1 MSDEVP
7 SGRLSQIFDPLTNL
21 QQQPS
26 TTHYQ
31 QQLLLNRRRSNS
43 SSPSPST
50 SGRATPA
57 SGGAASNASGASST
71 SSHFQLPQSATHYH
85 QQQQQNYQYLTQT
98 HNYFHVRTQQDVEGV
113 SGGGFAIG
121 GSGHN
126 YLHTFPSTHTPSHL
140 QQQHYLQ
147 QHYHHY
153 QQQQQQQQSPQFIHH
168 GQQQQHS
175 LPPLYP
181 TSQSLTASPLLTK
194 RAISFSGQIPLHR
207 QQMDNL
213 NTVTHRQ
220 QQQLLQTA
228 QSTPNSPRLMP
239 RRQTKPPPIPAKPSS
254 IPSTSSTTS
263 SGSNNTNQ
271 KDGTAVI
278 NPASSLDGADAPWPH
293 FSSLT
298 DYLDVHQINNYGQP
312 VPEINWQERCLELQL
327 ELHRSKN
334 QAGRIRDMLREKLLE
349 LEQRVIEAEERAEEA
364 EDKVRAMEQRL
375 SEWPKPPPTT
385 ANTNNTNSSNHQGQQ
400 QQSQSTPQQ
409 SQPQPSPANLANL
422 TASQQQQQQLS
433 SSLPDAEKTIT
444 SLEIQVEEQRQ
455 LRLQDAKQIEAKA
468 AKIKEWVNNKL
479 RDLEEQNQLLREQ
492 NQKCNQQLELLK
504 NYIANQSNRHSVIGP
519 VRNSLSLD
527 VQDFAASKE
536 NRRRSESLDTQEII
550 NRPLTASYPHHQ
562 HRRNLSMEPTEL
574 ERNLVAAVDGL
585 QLAPLASISK
595 QAAAVK
601 NGGRPDSSDT
611 DTAHDYAEIYTPS
624 CEKMPAWMKNNPA
637 LMASGGNS
645 STTTTTSEMGGVPRP
660 PTPPLHRFPSW
671 EAKIYQVA
679 NDGLA
684 GVSSENGGTLE
695 GHGQQTQPPPPDIQE
710 STNSAA
716 NSHSNTLNNATH
728 SHQGRHTPASMPDA
742 IAPGTPQLPSRQ
754 QQTASGGFCD
764 ISVPVYAT
772 VKGRASQIRSM
783 PFTGDSSDDSSDGED
798 HAVMLTHNSHNS
810 SSTDNTETSTSG
822 SASSPSKSCKT
833 SSSLSPAKRS
843 GSESPKNT
851 KPRVIHHN
859 NPSQPPSSLIHLH
872 KEHHATMPL
881 PYTHYQT
888 HLHTNSNP
896 NLHKSPS
903 QSINPP
909 AQYHRLSTASAN
921 NNHHQLRVPPP
932 QPQHHHPMRGTVIS
946 DISFE
951 SGLSDDYALP
961 PDAVSESTCPMD
973 ASMPSLLMRQS
984 YVDSP
989 SKKLE
994 SLEKAGHLAKLGGKL
1009 KTWRKRW
1016 FVLKNGS
1023 LTYWKSQHDV
1033 NRKPQ
1038 GQILLD
1044 EACRINKAEG
1054 ASTFEI
1060 DTGKKVY
1067 YLTADSNATMD
1078 DWIRVL
1084 QNVQRRNATKLLLSR
1099 DDQKP
1104 TLQGWVTKVKN
1115 GHAKK
1120 CWCVLLGKMF
1130 LYFKAP
1136 NETQNPLGQINMR
1149 DARVEEVEHVSDSD
1163 SEERE
1168 DPQSQAHLTVAI
1180 YPAHQGPT
1188 YLILPGKAERDNWLY
1203 HLTVVSGG
1211 GPSAGSQYEQ
1221 LVQKLMETDGDPNCV
1236 IWRHPIL
1243 LHTKDT
1249 ISAPLTTLH
1258 TEPMHP
1264 EAIKLF
1270 KSIQLFMSVAV
1281 NQPGI
1286 DYHVVLAQNAL
1297 QHCLDMPELQSEM
1310 ICILIKQ
1317 TSRHTGQKLSVGVQV
1332 NKKLGKQT
1340 RAPVPPPIIDCKSN
1354 PPAYSFVQGWQLL
1367 SLAVSL
1373 FVPKSSRLLW
1383 YLKLHLARNADSK
1396 TETGKYAAYCERA
1409 LERTL
1414 KNGGRETKPS
1424 RMEVLSI
1431 LLKNPYHHSLPHA
1444 IPVHMMNSTYQV
1456 VSFDGST
1463 TIEEFQSTLAQEIG
1477 TRDSSNGFC
1486 LFSDDPI
1493 EKDLEHYLDPMAKLC
1508 DVISKWETALREKGS
1523 GKFENT
1529 RVIQLTYKNRLYWK
1543 HTVKFETDKE
1553 RLLLCYQ
1560 TNNQIVQG
1568 RFPLSR
1574 DLALELASLMAQI
1587 DMGDYSHE
1595 KSKSATP
1602 NVGIK
1607 ALDKFYPYRYRDAL
1621 NPEQLKEIQELLITK
1636 WILLKGRSTLDC
1648 VRIYLTCC
1656 RKWPYFGASLF
1667 QAKPRHSDQA
1677 MAWLAVSEDALN
1689 VLELSSMAPIARY
1702 PYTSVMTFGGCQ
1714 DDFMLVVSNE
1724 DTLASCVSQE
1734 QKLLF
1739 AMSKPKILEITLLI
1753 ADYMNALGHTV
1764 PGTPH
1769 MNSLTRN
1776 GSHRSLRRPAAGTG
1790 TTTVGGTLCG
1800 NTMAGMSTNATT
1812 TAHNTLNSHATH
1824 TLNSNHSHTLSS
1836 SHYSTGDHE
1845 RMVSGT
1851 RSQPQSHQ
1859 GTMNSMHSHHLPHAH
1874 QPDILKSTPDH
1885 QRIK

>member
-7 SGRLSQIFDPLTNL
+7 SGRLSQIFDSLTNL
-21 QQQPS
+21 QQQ
-26 TTHYQ
+26 Q
-31 QQLLLNRRRSNS
+31 VLQARRRSASS
-43 SSPSPST
+43 SSPSPAN
-50 SGRATPA
+50 SGRATPSTA
-57 SGGAASNASGASST
+57 SAGQQPFAFHHQHFSNHAHAYYMRAQDENAYMHTFPAAAATQAHHHHHLHHMQTAHYYAQQQNA
-71 SSHFQLPQSATHYH
+71 
-85 QQQQQNYQYLTQT
+85 QQQQLYC
-98 HNYFHVRTQQDVEGV
+98 G
-113 SGGGFAIG
+113 A
-121 GSGHN
+121 
-126 YLHTFPSTHTPSHL
+126 
-140 QQQHYLQ
+140 
-147 QHYHHY
+147 
-153 QQQQQQQQSPQFIHH
+153 QQQQM
-168 GQQQQHS
+168 S
-175 LPPLYP
+175 LPPMYA
-181 TSQSLTASPLLTK
+181 SQSLNSSPLLTK
-194 RAISFSGQIPLHR
+194 RATSFSGNMPLTRPHCENIAAIR
-207 QQMDNL
+207 ISAA
-213 NTVTHRQ
+213 
-220 QQQLLQTA
+220 TA
-228 QSTPNSPRLMP
+228 GASGNAVSQSTPNSPRLMP
-239 RRQTKPPPIPAKPSS
+239 RRVQRPPPIPAKPSAAS
-254 IPSTSSTTS
+254 LQSAGGGGGGAMAKKPVSAT
-263 SGSNNTNQ
+263 GSDASEKSDT
-271 KDGTAVI
+271 GTAQSTAGAAI
-278 NPASSLDGADAPWPH
+278 NPGLAALDTDAPWPH
-293 FSSLT
+293 FST
-298 DYLDVHQINNYGQP
+298 ITEHLDVHQVNNYAQP

-334 QAGRIRDMLREKLLE
+334 QAGRIRDMLREKLSE
-349 LEQRVIEAEERAEEA
+349 LEQRVVEAEERAEEA

-375 SEWPKPPPTT
+375 SEWPKPPQS
-385 ANTNNTNSSNHQGQQ
+385 ATNSPIHQ
-400 QQSQSTPQQ
+400 
-409 SQPQPSPANLANL
+409 
-422 TASQQQQQQLS
+422 SQQQQQQQSTLTAQQS
-433 SSLPDAEKTIT
+433 ASLPTQEAEKTIT

-455 LRLQDAKQIEAKA
+455 LRLHDARQVEAKA
-468 AKIKEWVNNKL
+468 AKIKEWVTNKL
-479 RDLEEQNQLLREQ
+479 RELEEQNQLLREQ
-492 NQKCNQQLELLK
+492 NVKCNQQLELLK
-504 NYIANQSNRHSVIGP
+504 NHIANQSNRHSIVGPHP

-527 VQDFAASKE
+527 VQEFADSAE
-536 NRRRSESLDTQEII
+536 GRRRSESLDPQEII

-562 HRRNLSMEPTEL
+562 HRRNLSMEPQEL

-585 QLAPLASISK
+585 TLTPLASISK
-595 QAAAVK
+595 ASTT
-601 NGGRPDSSDT
+601 RPDSSDT

-624 CEKMPAWMKNNPA
+624 CEKLPAWMKNNPA

-645 STTTTTSEMGGVPRP
+645 STTTTTSDLGVPRP

-679 NDGLA
+679 NDGLI
-684 GVSSENGGTLE
+684 GVSEENLVQHQQDVHPT
-695 GHGQQTQPPPPDIQE
+695 QTQSQPPPDIQE
-710 STNSAA
+710 STSGAASAGSNSAC
-716 NSHSNTLNNATH
+716 NTLANGGVHGRATPSNNGTLGSTRGESGA
-728 SHQGRHTPASMPDA
+728 GGNGV
-742 IAPGTPQLPSRQ
+742 PGTPQLPTRQ

-822 SASSPSKSCKT
+822 SASSPSKSLKT

-851 KPRVIHHN
+851 KARAHQMHISSTHYNNTNIKHN
-859 NPSQPPSSLIHLH
+859 NHYNTMHTYNNTQHLGPYTNTNTLPLPLQNH
-872 KEHHATMPL
+872 NNNANNHAT
-881 PYTHYQT
+881 T
-888 HLHTNSNP
+888 
-896 NLHKSPS
+896 
-903 QSINPP
+903 
-909 AQYHRLSTASAN
+909 
-921 NNHHQLRVPPP
+921 NNHLRLP
-932 QPQHHHPMRGTVIS
+932 HMRGTVIS

-961 PDAVSESTCPMD
+961 PDAVSESTCMD

-994 SLEKAGHLAKLGGKL
+994 SLEKMGHLAKLGGKL

-1016 FVLKNGS
+1016 FVLKNGT

-1038 GQILLD
+1038 GQIMLD
-1044 EACRINKAEG
+1044 EACRINRAEG

-1104 TLQGWVTKVKN
+1104 TIQGWVTKVKN

-1136 NETQNPLGQINMR
+1136 GETNPLGQINMR

-1168 DPQSQAHLTVAI
+1168 EPTQSQARLTVAI

-1188 YLILPGKAERDNWLY
+1188 YLILPGKQERDNWLY

-1211 GPSAGSQYEQ
+1211 GPNAGTQYEQ

-1236 IWRHPIL
+1236 LWRHPIL
-1243 LHTKDT
+1243 LHTKDAIT
-1249 ISAPLTTLH
+1249 SPLTSLH
-1258 TEPMHP
+1258 SEAMQP

-1297 QHCLDMPELQSEM
+1297 QHCLDMPELQTEM
-1310 ICILIKQ
+1310 IGILVKQ
-1317 TSRHTGQKLSVGVQV
+1317 TSRHTGQKLSVGVQQLLLCATQSLFTCDTQQGGAAQA
-1332 NKKLGKQT
+1332 NGSSPTSIQ
-1340 RAPVPPPIIDCKSN
+1340 APAPPPIIDCKSN

-1383 YLKLHLARNADSK
+1383 YLKLHLSRNADTK

-1463 TIEEFQSTLAQEIG
+1463 TIEEFQTTLAQEIG
-1477 TRDSSNGFC
+1477 TRDATNGFC

-1493 EKDLEHYLDPMAKLC
+1493 EKDLEHYLDPLAKLC

-1529 RVIQLTYKNRLYWK
+1529 RVIQLTYKNRLYWR

-1553 RLLLCYQ
+1553 RLLFCYQ
-1560 TNNQIVQG
+1560 TNAQIVQG

-1574 DLALELASLMAQI
+1574 DLALELASLMSQI

-1595 KSKSATP
+1595 KSRGTGS

-1621 NPEQLKEIQELLITK
+1621 SAEQLKEVQELLISK
-1636 WILLKGRSTLDC
+1636 WMLLKGRSTLDC

-1689 VLELSSMAPIARY
+1689 VLELSSMTPMARY

-1724 DTLASCVSQE
+1724 DTLATCGTQE

-1764 PGTPH
+1764 PGTPQ
-1769 MNSLTRN
+1769 MNTLTRN
-1776 GSHRSLRRPAAGTG
+1776 GSHRSLRSRPAGGGTG
-1790 TTTVGGTLCG
+1790 TGTGTGTGLAGCGTTT
-1800 NTMAGMSTNATT
+1800 AGMSTNATT

-1824 TLNSNHSHTLSS
+1824 TLNSTHSHTLSS
-1836 SHYSTGDHE
+1836 SHYSGGGGGIG
-1845 RMVSGT
+1845 GT
-1851 RSQPQSHQ
+1851 HVGSHQ
-1859 GTMNSMHSHHLPHAH
+1859 GTMSSSHGHTHHH

>member
-7 SGRLSQIFDPLTNL
+7 LGRLSQIFDTLTNL
-21 QQQPS
+21 QQQQHLRSQEPL
-26 TTHYQ
+26 HPHPHPHPQ
-31 QQLLLNRRRSNS
+31 QAPTEQRRRSAS
-43 SSPSPST
+43 SSPSPSPSASAST
-50 SGRATPA
+50 SGRATPSLGVA
-57 SGGAASNASGASST
+57 SPLNTLQYYSHAHNYFLRPQDGASS
-71 SSHFQLPQSATHYH
+71 
-85 QQQQQNYQYLTQT
+85 
-98 HNYFHVRTQQDVEGV
+98 G
-113 SGGGFAIG
+113 
-121 GSGHN
+121 
-126 YLHTFPSTHTPSHL
+126 YLHTFPSHLYHYHQQQHHQLHHL
-140 QQQHYLQ
+140 QQHSQ
-147 QHYHHY
+147 
-153 QQQQQQQQSPQFIHH
+153 PP
-168 GQQQQHS
+168 S
-175 LPPLYP
+175 LPTQLAGGRGCLSG
-181 TSQSLTASPLLTK
+181 SQSLQGSPLLAK
-194 RAISFSGQIPLHR
+194 RATSFSGPLPLAQGR
-207 QQMDNL
+207 FA
-213 NTVTHRQ
+213 TGGAGSGAGA
-220 QQQLLQTA
+220 TA
-228 QSTPNSPRLMP
+228 STPNSPRLLP
-239 RRQTKPPPIPAKPSS
+239 RRVPRPPPIPAKPSQVKAEQQQQ
-254 IPSTSSTTS
+254 PRDPPPRDTSTMVQ
-263 SGSNNTNQ
+263 SN
-271 KDGTAVI
+271 V
-278 NPASSLDGADAPWPH
+278 NPVLAALDAPDAPWPH
-293 FSSLT
+293 FSTLT
-298 DYLDVHQINNYGQP
+298 EHLDVHQVNNYGQAL
-312 VPEINWQERCLELQL
+312 PEINWQERCLELQL

-334 QAGRIRDMLREKLLE
+334 QAGRIRDMLREKLTE

-375 SEWPKPPPTT
+375 SEWPKPPPQQPQHPHSHPHPHQPVPSHPQEQQ
-385 ANTNNTNSSNHQGQQ
+385 ARNNSSPSHQAGGATAAG
-400 QQSQSTPQQ
+400 SGTPPIQE
-409 SQPQPSPANLANL
+409 
-422 TASQQQQQQLS
+422 
-433 SSLPDAEKTIT
+433 AEKTIT

-455 LRLQDAKQIEAKA
+455 LRLHDARQIEAKA

-492 NQKCNQQLELLK
+492 NVKCNQQLELLK
-504 NYIANQSNRHSVIGP
+504 NHIANQSQRHSIVGP

-527 VQDFAASKE
+527 VQDFAGSGSNSE
-536 NRRRSESLDTQEII
+536 HRRRSESLDPQESIG
-550 NRPLTASYPHHQ
+550 RPLTSSYPHHQ
-562 HRRNLSMEPTEL
+562 HRRNLSMEPQEL

-585 QLAPLASISK
+585 TLAPLSSISSK
-595 QAAAVK
+595 APGGGGGSTGSGAVP
-601 NGGRPDSSDT
+601 RPDSSDT

-624 CEKMPAWMKNNPA
+624 CEKLPAWMKNNPA

-645 STTTTTSEMGGVPRP
+645 STTTTTTSELGVPRP

-684 GVSSENGGTLE
+684 GAGTGTSAGESAASQEPGIQEGTGTGTGTNLSNGRRHGHSHGSATCD
-695 GHGQQTQPPPPDIQE
+695 GHGALG
-710 STNSAA
+710 ST
-716 NSHSNTLNNATH
+716 
-728 SHQGRHTPASMPDA
+728 
-742 IAPGTPQLPSRQ
+742 PGTPLPPSRQ

-798 HAVMLTHNSHNS
+798 HAVMLTHHSHNS

-822 SASSPSKSCKT
+822 SASSPSKSLKT

-843 GSESPKNT
+843 GSESPKNA
-851 KPRVIHHN
+851 KAR
-859 NPSQPPSSLIHLH
+859 
-872 KEHHATMPL
+872 
-881 PYTHYQT
+881 
-888 HLHTNSNP
+888 
-896 NLHKSPS
+896 
-903 QSINPP
+903 
-909 AQYHRLSTASAN
+909 
-921 NNHHQLRVPPP
+921 
-932 QPQHHHPMRGTVIS
+932 
-946 DISFE
+946 
-951 SGLSDDYALP
+951 GLSDDYALP
-961 PDAVSESTCPMD
+961 PDAVSESTCMD

-989 SKKLE
+989 SKKIE
-994 SLEKAGHLAKLGGKL
+994 SLEKMGHLAKLGGKL

-1023 LTYWKSQHDV
+1023 LNYWKSQHDV
-1033 NRKPQ
+1033 QRKPQ
-1038 GQILLD
+1038 GQIQLD
-1044 EACRINKAEG
+1044 EACRINRAEG

-1067 YLTADSNATMD
+1067 YLTADSHATMD

-1104 TLQGWVTKVKN
+1104 TVQGWVTKVKN
-1115 GHAKK
+1115 GHPKK

-1136 NETQNPLGQINMR
+1136 AETNPLGQINMR

-1168 DPQSQAHLTVAI
+1168 DAAQDQARLTVAI

-1188 YLILPGKAERDNWLY
+1188 YLILSGKPERDNWLY

-1211 GPSAGSQYEQ
+1211 GPSAGTQYEQ

-1236 IWRHPIL
+1236 LWRHPIL

-1249 ISAPLTTLH
+1249 ITAPLSSMH
-1258 TEPMHP
+1258 TETMQP

-1297 QHCLDMPELQSEM
+1297 QHALDMPELQTEM

-1317 TSRHTGQKLSVGVQV
+1317 TSRHMGQKLSVGVQQLLLCATQSLFTCDTQQAGHAQA
-1332 NKKLGKQT
+1332 NGSSPTSIQ
-1340 RAPVPPPIIDCKSN
+1340 APAAPPIIDCKSN

-1367 SLAVSL
+1367 ALAVSL
-1373 FVPKSSRLLW
+1373 FVPRSSRLLW
-1383 YLKLHLARNADSK
+1383 YLKLHLSRNADTK

-1444 IPVHMMNSTYQV
+1444 IPVHMMNTTYQV

-1463 TIEEFQSTLAQEIG
+1463 TIEEFQATLAHELG
-1477 TRDSSNGFC
+1477 TRDATNGFC

-1493 EKDLEHYLDPMAKLC
+1493 EKDLEHYLEPLAKLC

-1523 GKFENT
+1523 GKFENS
-1529 RVIQLTYKNRLYWK
+1529 RVIQLSYKNRLYWK
-1543 HTVKFETDKE
+1543 HTIKCETDKE

-1560 TNNQIVQG
+1560 TNSQIVQG

-1574 DLALELASLMAQI
+1574 ELALELASLMSQI
-1587 DMGDYSHE
+1587 DMGDYSLE
-1595 KSKSATP
+1595 KSRD
-1602 NVGIK
+1602 VGVGLK
-1607 ALDKFYPYRYRDAL
+1607 GLDKFYPYRYRDAL
-1621 NPEQLKEIQELLITK
+1621 GAEQLKDVQELLVSK
-1636 WILLKGRSTLDC
+1636 WMLLKGRSTLDC

-1656 RKWPYFGASLF
+1656 RKWPYFGACLF
-1667 QAKPRHSDQA
+1667 QAKPRQSPDSNTA
-1677 MAWLAVSEDALN
+1677 AGTTPVAWLAVAEDALN
-1689 VLELSSMAPIARY
+1689 VLELSTMAPVARY
-1702 PYTSVMTFGGCQ
+1702 PYSSVMTFGGCQ
-1714 DDFMLVVSNE
+1714 DDFMLVVSH
-1724 DTLASCVSQE
+1724 DDGGGCE

-1764 PGTPH
+1764 PGTPQ

-1776 GSHRSLRRPAAGTG
+1776 GSHRSLRASQRPTLGGGSAVATG
-1790 TTTVGGTLCG
+1790 F
-1800 NTMAGMSTNATT
+1800 STNATT

-1836 SHYSTGDHE
+1836 SHHAG
-1845 RMVSGT
+1845 GG
-1851 RSQPQSHQ
+1851 SQPGTLSSGHHQ
-1859 GTMNSMHSHHLPHAH
+1859 HHHHQQHH

>member
-7 SGRLSQIFDPLTNL
+7 SGRLSQIFDSLTNL
-21 QQQPS
+21 QQQ
-26 TTHYQ
+26 Q
-31 QQLLLNRRRSNS
+31 VLQARRRSASS
-43 SSPSPST
+43 SSPSPAN
-50 SGRATPA
+50 SGRATPSTA
-57 SGGAASNASGASST
+57 SAGQQPFAFHHQHFSNHAHAYYMRAQDENAYMHTFPAAAATQAHHHHHLHHMQTAHYYAQQQNA
-71 SSHFQLPQSATHYH
+71 
-85 QQQQQNYQYLTQT
+85 QQQQLYC
-98 HNYFHVRTQQDVEGV
+98 G
-113 SGGGFAIG
+113 A
-121 GSGHN
+121 
-126 YLHTFPSTHTPSHL
+126 
-140 QQQHYLQ
+140 
-147 QHYHHY
+147 
-153 QQQQQQQQSPQFIHH
+153 QQQQM
-168 GQQQQHS
+168 S
-175 LPPLYP
+175 LPPMYA
-181 TSQSLTASPLLTK
+181 SQSLNSSPLLTK
-194 RAISFSGQIPLHR
+194 RATSFSGNMPLTRPHCENIAAIR
-207 QQMDNL
+207 ISAA
-213 NTVTHRQ
+213 
-220 QQQLLQTA
+220 TA
-228 QSTPNSPRLMP
+228 GASGNAVSQSTPNSPRLMP
-239 RRQTKPPPIPAKPSS
+239 RRVQRPPPIPAKPSAAS
-254 IPSTSSTTS
+254 LQSAGGGGGGAMAKKPVSAT
-263 SGSNNTNQ
+263 GSDASEKSDT
-271 KDGTAVI
+271 GTAQSTAGAAI
-278 NPASSLDGADAPWPH
+278 NPGLAALDTDAPWPH
-293 FSSLT
+293 FST
-298 DYLDVHQINNYGQP
+298 ITEHLDVHQVNNYAQP

-334 QAGRIRDMLREKLLE
+334 QAGRIRDMLREKLSE
-349 LEQRVIEAEERAEEA
+349 LEQRVVEAEERAEEA

-375 SEWPKPPPTT
+375 SEWPKPPQS
-385 ANTNNTNSSNHQGQQ
+385 ATNSPIHQ
-400 QQSQSTPQQ
+400 
-409 SQPQPSPANLANL
+409 
-422 TASQQQQQQLS
+422 SQQQQQQQSTLTAQQS
-433 SSLPDAEKTIT
+433 ASLPTQEAEKTIT

-455 LRLQDAKQIEAKA
+455 LRLHDARQVEAKA
-468 AKIKEWVNNKL
+468 AKIKEWVTNKL
-479 RDLEEQNQLLREQ
+479 RELEEQNQLLREQ
-492 NQKCNQQLELLK
+492 NVKCNQQLELLK
-504 NYIANQSNRHSVIGP
+504 NHIANQSNRHSIVGPHP

-527 VQDFAASKE
+527 VQEFADSAE
-536 NRRRSESLDTQEII
+536 GRRRSESLDPQEII

-562 HRRNLSMEPTEL
+562 HRRNLSMEPQEL

-585 QLAPLASISK
+585 TLTPLASISK
-595 QAAAVK
+595 ASTT
-601 NGGRPDSSDT
+601 RPDSSDT

-624 CEKMPAWMKNNPA
+624 CEKLPAWMKNNPA

-645 STTTTTSEMGGVPRP
+645 STTTTTSDLGVPRP

-679 NDGLA
+679 NDGLI
-684 GVSSENGGTLE
+684 GVSEENLVQHQQDVHPT
-695 GHGQQTQPPPPDIQE
+695 QTQSQPPPDIQE
-710 STNSAA
+710 STSGAASAGSNSAC
-716 NSHSNTLNNATH
+716 NTLANGGVHGRATPSNNGTLGSTRGESGA
-728 SHQGRHTPASMPDA
+728 GGNGV
-742 IAPGTPQLPSRQ
+742 PGTPQLPTRQ

-822 SASSPSKSCKT
+822 SASSPSKSLKT

-851 KPRVIHHN
+851 KAR
-859 NPSQPPSSLIHLH
+859 
-872 KEHHATMPL
+872 
-881 PYTHYQT
+881 
-888 HLHTNSNP
+888 
-896 NLHKSPS
+896 
-903 QSINPP
+903 
-909 AQYHRLSTASAN
+909 
-921 NNHHQLRVPPP
+921 
-932 QPQHHHPMRGTVIS
+932 
-946 DISFE
+946 
-951 SGLSDDYALP
+951 GLSDDYALP
-961 PDAVSESTCPMD
+961 PDAVSESTCMD

-994 SLEKAGHLAKLGGKL
+994 SLEKMGHLAKLGGKL

-1016 FVLKNGS
+1016 FVLKNGT

-1038 GQILLD
+1038 GQIMLD
-1044 EACRINKAEG
+1044 EACRINRAEG

-1104 TLQGWVTKVKN
+1104 TIQGWVTKVKN

-1136 NETQNPLGQINMR
+1136 GETNPLGQINMR

-1168 DPQSQAHLTVAI
+1168 EPTQSQARLTVAI

-1188 YLILPGKAERDNWLY
+1188 YLILPGKQERDNWLY

-1211 GPSAGSQYEQ
+1211 GPNAGTQYEQ

-1236 IWRHPIL
+1236 LWRHPIL
-1243 LHTKDT
+1243 LHTKDAIT
-1249 ISAPLTTLH
+1249 SPLTSLH
-1258 TEPMHP
+1258 SEAMQP

-1297 QHCLDMPELQSEM
+1297 QHCLDMPELQTEM
-1310 ICILIKQ
+1310 IGILVKQ

-1340 RAPVPPPIIDCKSN
+1340 RAPAPPPIIDCKSN

-1383 YLKLHLARNADSK
+1383 YLKLHLSRNADTK

-1463 TIEEFQSTLAQEIG
+1463 TIEEFQTTLAQEIG
-1477 TRDSSNGFC
+1477 TRDATNGFC

-1493 EKDLEHYLDPMAKLC
+1493 EKDLEHYLDPLAKLC

-1529 RVIQLTYKNRLYWK
+1529 RVIQLTYKNRLYWR

-1553 RLLLCYQ
+1553 RLLFCYQ
-1560 TNNQIVQG
+1560 TNAQIVQG

-1574 DLALELASLMAQI
+1574 DLALELASLMSQI

-1595 KSKSATP
+1595 KSRGTGS

-1621 NPEQLKEIQELLITK
+1621 SAEQLKEVQELLISK
-1636 WILLKGRSTLDC
+1636 WMLLKGRSTLDC

-1689 VLELSSMAPIARY
+1689 VLELSSMTPMARY

-1724 DTLASCVSQE
+1724 DTLATCGTQE

-1764 PGTPH
+1764 PGTPQ
-1769 MNSLTRN
+1769 MNTLTRN
-1776 GSHRSLRRPAAGTG
+1776 GSHRSLRSRPAGGGTG
-1790 TTTVGGTLCG
+1790 TGTGTGTGLAGCGTTT
-1800 NTMAGMSTNATT
+1800 AGMSTNATT

-1824 TLNSNHSHTLSS
+1824 TLNSTHSHTLSS
-1836 SHYSTGDHE
+1836 SHYSGGGGGIG
-1845 RMVSGT
+1845 GT
-1851 RSQPQSHQ
+1851 HVGSHQ
-1859 GTMNSMHSHHLPHAH
+1859 GTMSSSHGHTHHH

>member
-1 MSDEVP
+1 MSDEIP
-7 SGRLSQIFDPLTNL
+7 SGRLSQIFESLSCFSEL
-21 QQQPS
+21 QQRQINDPTSSFLTAVPNS
-26 TTHYQ
+26 TTAQSVSHNYYIRQ
-31 QQLLLNRRRSNS
+31 PDGSGYYLS
-43 SSPSPST
+43 SGTQTFPS
-50 SGRATPA
+50 
-57 SGGAASNASGASST
+57 ASSQ
-71 SSHFQLPQSATHYH
+71 SHHLTQH
-85 QQQQQNYQYLTQT
+85 QQYYQQQQN
-98 HNYFHVRTQQDVEGV
+98 RSRCD
-113 SGGGFAIG
+113 
-121 GSGHN
+121 
-126 YLHTFPSTHTPSHL
+126 
-140 QQQHYLQ
+140 
-147 QHYHHY
+147 
-153 QQQQQQQQSPQFIHH
+153 
-168 GQQQQHS
+168 S
-175 LPPLYP
+175 L
-181 TSQSLTASPLLTK
+181 SLTSSPLMTK
-194 RAISFSGQIPLHR
+194 RATSFSGQIPLISTQGTR
-207 QQMDNL
+207 VQSAAIASGSGVVA
-213 NTVTHRQ
+213 TSAAAIQ
-220 QQQLLQTA
+220 QQQTS

-239 RRQTKPPPIPAKPSS
+239 RRSHRAPPIPAKPNAALIAS
-254 IPSTSSTTS
+254 
-263 SGSNNTNQ
+263 
-271 KDGTAVI
+271 
-278 NPASSLDGADAPWPH
+278 PALMAMDVDAPWPQL
-293 FSSLT
+293 STLT
-298 DYLDVHQINNYGQP
+298 DHLNVHQINNYVQG

-334 QAGRIRDMLREKLLE
+334 QAGRIRDMLREKLSE
-349 LEQRVIEAEERAEEA
+349 LEQRVVEAEERAEEA

-375 SEWPKPPPTT
+375 SEWPKTPH
-385 ANTNNTNSSNHQGQQ
+385 ASSPIHQTQTLLQ
-400 QQSQSTPQQ
+400 PLQQSQQT
-409 SQPQPSPANLANL
+409 
-422 TASQQQQQQLS
+422 T
-433 SSLPDAEKTIT
+433 SSLPSTDAEKTIT
-444 SLEIQVEEQRQ
+444 CLEIAVEEQRQ
-455 LRLQDAKQIEAKA
+455 LRLHDARQVEAKA
-468 AKIKEWVNNKL
+468 AKIKEWVTNKL
-479 RDLEEQNQLLREQ
+479 RELEEQNQHLREQ
-492 NQKCNQQLELLK
+492 NVKCNQQLELLR
-504 NYIANQSNRHSVIGP
+504 NHIANQPNRHSSILPTGP

-527 VQDFAASKE
+527 VHDFASDTTE
-536 NRRRSESLDTQEII
+536 SRRRSESLDPQESI
-550 NRPLTASYPHHQ
+550 RPLTSSYPHHK
-562 HRRNLSMEPTEL
+562 HRRNLSMEPQEL

-585 QLAPLASISK
+585 ILTPLS
-595 QAAAVK
+595 
-601 NGGRPDSSDT
+601 GRPNSSDT

-624 CEKMPAWMKNNPA
+624 REKLPAWMKNNPTLVA
-637 LMASGGNS
+637 IGGS
-645 STTTTTSEMGGVPRP
+645 TSTTTTTSELVGMVGTPRP

-684 GVSSENGGTLE
+684 ATEGDHEGKQLNVSNSQNQTGTLGSANGSGSIGGGGT
-695 GHGQQTQPPPPDIQE
+695 
-710 STNSAA
+710 
-716 NSHSNTLNNATH
+716 
-728 SHQGRHTPASMPDA
+728 
-742 IAPGTPQLPSRQ
+742 PSRA

-772 VKGRASQIRSM
+772 VKGRASQIRSI
-783 PFTGDSSDDSSDGED
+783 PFTGDSSDDSSDGEE
-798 HAVMLTHNSHNS
+798 HAVMMTHNSHNS

-822 SASSPSKSCKT
+822 SASSPSKSLKT

-843 GSESPKNT
+843 GSESPKNKT
-851 KPRVIHHN
+851 R
-859 NPSQPPSSLIHLH
+859 
-872 KEHHATMPL
+872 
-881 PYTHYQT
+881 
-888 HLHTNSNP
+888 
-896 NLHKSPS
+896 
-903 QSINPP
+903 
-909 AQYHRLSTASAN
+909 
-921 NNHHQLRVPPP
+921 
-932 QPQHHHPMRGTVIS
+932 VIS

-951 SGLSDDYALP
+951 SGLSDDYAIP
-961 PDAVSESTCPMD
+961 PDAVSESTCMD
-973 ASMPSLLMRQS
+973 ASMPSLLMRAS

-989 SKKLE
+989 NRKLE

-1023 LTYWKSQHDV
+1023 LTYWKSQHDI

-1038 GQILLD
+1038 GQIILD
-1044 EACRINKAEG
+1044 EVCRINRAEG

-1104 TLQGWVTKVKN
+1104 TVQGWVTKVKN

-1136 NETQNPLGQINMR
+1136 GETNPLGQINMR

-1168 DPQSQAHLTVAI
+1168 DAAQSQARLTVSI

-1188 YLILPGKAERDNWLY
+1188 YLILPGKQERDNWLY

-1211 GPSAGSQYEQ
+1211 GPNAGTQYEQ

-1236 IWRHPIL
+1236 LWRHPIL

-1249 ISAPLTTLH
+1249 ITSPLSSLH
-1258 TEPMHP
+1258 SETIQP

-1270 KSIQLFMSVAV
+1270 KSCQLFMSVAV

-1297 QHCLDMPELQSEM
+1297 QHCLDIPELQTEM
-1310 ICILIKQ
+1310 ICILTKQ
-1317 TSRHTGQKLSVGVQV
+1317 TSRHTGQKLSVGVQQLLLCATQSLFTCDTQQGGAAQA
-1332 NKKLGKQT
+1332 NGSSPTSIQ
-1340 RAPVPPPIIDCKSN
+1340 APAPPPIIDCKSN
-1354 PPAYSFVQGWQLL
+1354 PPAYTFVQGWQLL

-1383 YLKLHLARNADSK
+1383 YLKLHLSRNADTK

-1409 LERTL
+1409 LDRTL

-1444 IPVHMMNSTYQV
+1444 IPVHMMNSTYTV
-1456 VSFDGST
+1456 ISFDGST

-1477 TRDSSNGFC
+1477 SRDSTNGFC

-1493 EKDLEHYLDPMAKLC
+1493 EKDLEHYLDPQAKLC

-1523 GKFENT
+1523 GKFENS

-1543 HTVKFETDKE
+1543 HTIKFETDKE
-1553 RLLLCYQ
+1553 KLLLCYQ
-1560 TNNQIVQG
+1560 TNQQIVQG

-1574 DLALELASLMAQI
+1574 DLALELSSLMSQI
-1587 DMGDYSHE
+1587 DMGDYSLE
-1595 KSKSATP
+1595 KSRGSGNMNNA
-1602 NVGIK
+1602 GLK
-1607 ALDKFYPYRYRDAL
+1607 ALDKFYPYRYRDAMS
-1621 NPEQLKEIQELLITK
+1621 PDQLKDIQDLLISK

-1656 RKWPYFGASLF
+1656 RKWPFFGAALF

-1689 VLELSSMAPIARY
+1689 VLELSSMAPLARY

-1714 DDFMLVVSNE
+1714 DDFMLVVGN
-1724 DTLASCVSQE
+1724 DDNLVTPGITNE

-1753 ADYMNALGHTV
+1753 ADYMNALGHTL
-1764 PGTPH
+1764 PGTPQ
-1769 MNSLTRN
+1769 MNTLTRN
-1776 GSHRSLRRPAAGTG
+1776 GSHRSLRSRPLPGACIAAG
-1790 TTTVGGTLCG
+1790 GGT
-1800 NTMAGMSTNATT
+1800 STNATT

-1824 TLNSNHSHTLSS
+1824 TLSSNHSHTLNSHYSGMGGHTGGSHQNTMSS
-1836 SHYSTGDHE
+1836 SHG
-1845 RMVSGT
+1845 G
-1851 RSQPQSHQ
+1851 
-1859 GTMNSMHSHHLPHAH
+1859 

-1885 QRIK
+1885 QRLQK

>member
-7 SGRLSQIFDPLTNL
+7 LGRLSHIFDTLTNL
-21 QQQPS
+21 QQQQHLRS
-26 TTHYQ
+26 QEQLHSQ
-31 QQLLLNRRRSNS
+31 QHPHSQLQPEPQQSSAEIRRRSAS
-43 SSPSPST
+43 SSPSPSASASAST
-50 SGRATPA
+50 SGRATPSLGVA
-57 SGGAASNASGASST
+57 SPLNSLQYY
-71 SSHFQLPQSATHYH
+71 SHA
-85 QQQQQNYQYLTQT
+85 
-98 HNYFHVRTQQDVEGV
+98 HNYFLRPQEV
-113 SGGGFAIG
+113 A
-121 GSGHN
+121 GSG
-126 YLHTFPSTHTPSHL
+126 YLHTFPSHFYHHQVHHL
-140 QQQHYLQ
+140 QQHSQ
-147 QHYHHY
+147 
-153 QQQQQQQQSPQFIHH
+153 PP
-168 GQQQQHS
+168 S
-175 LPPLYP
+175 LPTQLGAARG
-181 TSQSLTASPLLTK
+181 SQSLQGSPLLAK
-194 RAISFSGQIPLHR
+194 RATSFSGQIPLAQGR
-207 QQMDNL
+207 F
-213 NTVTHRQ
+213 
-220 QQQLLQTA
+220 TA
-228 QSTPNSPRLMP
+228 SGTTAASGAIGLPASTPNSPRLLP
-239 RRQTKPPPIPAKPSS
+239 RRAPRPPPIPAKPNQVKADQQSKDAQARN
-254 IPSTSSTTS
+254 STT
-263 SGSNNTNQ
+263 TTVQ
-271 KDGTAVI
+271 ATV
-278 NPASSLDGADAPWPH
+278 NPVLAALDAPDAPWPH
-293 FSSLT
+293 FSTLT
-298 DYLDVHQINNYGQP
+298 EHLDVHQVNNYGQALP
-312 VPEINWQERCLELQL
+312 QINWQERCLELQL

-334 QAGRIRDMLREKLLE
+334 QAGRIRDMLREKLTE

-375 SEWPKPPPTT
+375 SEWPKPPPQQAQHPHSHSHPHQPIPSHPQEQQAKNHCSPSHQASGGAT
-385 ANTNNTNSSNHQGQQ
+385 AGAAGSG
-400 QQSQSTPQQ
+400 
-409 SQPQPSPANLANL
+409 
-422 TASQQQQQQLS
+422 
-433 SSLPDAEKTIT
+433 LPPTQETEKTIT

-455 LRLQDAKQIEAKA
+455 LRLHDARQIEAKA

-492 NQKCNQQLELLK
+492 NVKCNQQLELLK
-504 NYIANQSNRHSVIGP
+504 NHIANQSQRHSIVGP

-527 VQDFAASKE
+527 VQDFTGSGSNPE
-536 NRRRSESLDTQEII
+536 HRRRSESLDPQEII
-550 NRPLTASYPHHQ
+550 GRPLTSSYPHHQ
-562 HRRNLSMEPTEL
+562 HRRNLSMEPQEL

-585 QLAPLASISK
+585 TLAPLSSISNK
-595 QAAAVK
+595 AP
-601 NGGRPDSSDT
+601 GGVPTESGVVTRPDSSDT

-624 CEKMPAWMKNNPA
+624 CEKLPAWMKNNPA

-645 STTTTTSEMGGVPRP
+645 STTTTTTSELGVPRP

-684 GVSSENGGTLE
+684 GAGTGTSTAE
-695 GHGQQTQPPPPDIQE
+695 STASQEPDIQDGMGTNLSNGRRHGHGHGSGTGIGTGDGHGTLG
-710 STNSAA
+710 ST
-716 NSHSNTLNNATH
+716 
-728 SHQGRHTPASMPDA
+728 
-742 IAPGTPQLPSRQ
+742 PGTPLPPSRQ

-798 HAVMLTHNSHNS
+798 HAVMLTHHSHNS

-822 SASSPSKSCKT
+822 SASSPSKSLKT

-843 GSESPKNT
+843 GSESPKNA
-851 KPRVIHHN
+851 KAR
-859 NPSQPPSSLIHLH
+859 
-872 KEHHATMPL
+872 
-881 PYTHYQT
+881 
-888 HLHTNSNP
+888 
-896 NLHKSPS
+896 
-903 QSINPP
+903 
-909 AQYHRLSTASAN
+909 
-921 NNHHQLRVPPP
+921 
-932 QPQHHHPMRGTVIS
+932 
-946 DISFE
+946 
-951 SGLSDDYALP
+951 GLSDDYALP
-961 PDAVSESTCPMD
+961 PDAVSESTCMD

-989 SKKLE
+989 SKKIE
-994 SLEKAGHLAKLGGKL
+994 SLEKMGHLAKLGGKL

-1023 LTYWKSQHDV
+1023 LNYWKSQHDV
-1033 NRKPQ
+1033 QRKPQ
-1038 GQILLD
+1038 GQIQLD
-1044 EACRINKAEG
+1044 EVCRINRAEG

-1067 YLTADSNATMD
+1067 YLTADSHATMD

-1104 TLQGWVTKVKN
+1104 TVQGWVTKVKN
-1115 GHAKK
+1115 GHPKK

-1136 NETQNPLGQINMR
+1136 AETNPLGQINMR

-1168 DPQSQAHLTVAI
+1168 DAAQDQARLTVAI

-1188 YLILPGKAERDNWLY
+1188 YLILSGKPERDNWLY

-1211 GPSAGSQYEQ
+1211 GPSAGTQYEQ

-1236 IWRHPIL
+1236 LWRHPIL

-1249 ISAPLTTLH
+1249 ITAPLSSMH
-1258 TEPMHP
+1258 TETMQP

-1297 QHCLDMPELQSEM
+1297 QHALDMPELQTEM

-1317 TSRHTGQKLSVGVQV
+1317 TSRHLGQKLSVGVQV

-1340 RAPVPPPIIDCKSN
+1340 RQLLLCATQSLFTCDTQQAGHAQANGSSPTSIQAPSATPIIDCKSN
-1354 PPAYSFVQGWQLL
+1354 PPVYSFVQGWQLL
-1367 SLAVSL
+1367 ALAVSL
-1373 FVPKSSRLLW
+1373 FVPRSSRLLW
-1383 YLKLHLARNADSK
+1383 YLKLHLSRNADTK

-1463 TIEEFQSTLAQEIG
+1463 TIEEFQATLAHELG
-1477 TRDSSNGFC
+1477 TRDATNGFC

-1493 EKDLEHYLDPMAKLC
+1493 EKDLEHYLEPLAKLC

-1523 GKFENT
+1523 GKFENS
-1529 RVIQLTYKNRLYWK
+1529 RVIQLSYKNRLYWK
-1543 HTVKFETDKE
+1543 HTIKCETDKE

-1560 TNNQIVQG
+1560 TNSQIVQG

-1574 DLALELASLMAQI
+1574 ELALELASLMSQI
-1587 DMGDYSHE
+1587 DMGDYSLE
-1595 KSKSATP
+1595 KSRD
-1602 NVGIK
+1602 VGVGLK
-1607 ALDKFYPYRYRDAL
+1607 GLDKFYPYRYRDAL
-1621 NPEQLKEIQELLITK
+1621 GAEQLKDVQELLVSK
-1636 WILLKGRSTLDC
+1636 WMLLKGRSTLDC

-1656 RKWPYFGASLF
+1656 RKWPYFGACLF
-1667 QAKPRHSDQA
+1667 QAKPRQSPESNTA
-1677 MAWLAVSEDALN
+1677 SGATPVAWLAVAEDALN
-1689 VLELSSMAPIARY
+1689 VLELSTMAPVARY
-1702 PYTSVMTFGGCQ
+1702 PYSSVMTFGGCQ
-1714 DDFMLVVSNE
+1714 DDFMLVVSH
-1724 DTLASCVSQE
+1724 DDGGGGE

-1764 PGTPH
+1764 PGTPQ

-1776 GSHRSLRRPAAGTG
+1776 GSHRSLRTSQRPNLGGGSAVATG
-1790 TTTVGGTLCG
+1790 F
-1800 NTMAGMSTNATT
+1800 STNATT

-1836 SHYSTGDHE
+1836 SHHAG
-1845 RMVSGT
+1845 GG
-1851 RSQPQSHQ
+1851 SQPGTLSSGHHQ
-1859 GTMNSMHSHHLPHAH
+1859 HHHIQQHH

>member
-7 SGRLSQIFDPLTNL
+7 SGRLSQIFDSLTNL
-21 QQQPS
+21 QQQ
-26 TTHYQ
+26 Q
-31 QQLLLNRRRSNS
+31 VLQARRRSASS
-43 SSPSPST
+43 SSPSPAN
-50 SGRATPA
+50 SGRATPSTA
-57 SGGAASNASGASST
+57 SAGQQPFAFHHQHFSNHAHAYYMRAQDGNAYMHTFPAAAAT
-71 SSHFQLPQSATHYH
+71 QAHHHHHLHHMQSAHYYAQQQNA
-85 QQQQQNYQYLTQT
+85 QQQQLYC
-98 HNYFHVRTQQDVEGV
+98 G
-113 SGGGFAIG
+113 A
-121 GSGHN
+121 
-126 YLHTFPSTHTPSHL
+126 
-140 QQQHYLQ
+140 
-147 QHYHHY
+147 
-153 QQQQQQQQSPQFIHH
+153 QQQQM
-168 GQQQQHS
+168 S
-175 LPPLYP
+175 LPPMYA
-181 TSQSLTASPLLTK
+181 SQSLNSSPLLTK
-194 RAISFSGQIPLHR
+194 RATSFSGNMPLTRPHCENIAAIR
-207 QQMDNL
+207 ISAATSGASGN
-213 NTVTHRQ
+213 VVS
-220 QQQLLQTA
+220 

-239 RRQTKPPPIPAKPSS
+239 RRVQRPPPIPAKPSTAS
-254 IPSTSSTTS
+254 LQSAGGGG
-263 SGSNNTNQ
+263 SGAMAKKPVSATGSDASEKSDSGAAQ
-271 KDGTAVI
+271 SAAGAAI
-278 NPASSLDGADAPWPH
+278 NPGLAALDTDAPWPH
-293 FSSLT
+293 FST
-298 DYLDVHQINNYGQP
+298 ITEHLDVHQVNNYAQP

-334 QAGRIRDMLREKLLE
+334 QAGRIRDMLREKLSE
-349 LEQRVIEAEERAEEA
+349 LEQRVVEAEERAEEA

-375 SEWPKPPPTT
+375 SEWPKPPQS
-385 ANTNNTNSSNHQGQQ
+385 ATNSPIHQ
-400 QQSQSTPQQ
+400 
-409 SQPQPSPANLANL
+409 
-422 TASQQQQQQLS
+422 SQQQQQQQSTLTAQQS
-433 SSLPDAEKTIT
+433 ASLPTQEAEKTIT

-455 LRLQDAKQIEAKA
+455 LRLHDARQVEAKA
-468 AKIKEWVNNKL
+468 AKIKEWVTNKL
-479 RDLEEQNQLLREQ
+479 RELEEQNQLLREQ
-492 NQKCNQQLELLK
+492 NVKCNQQLELLK
-504 NYIANQSNRHSVIGP
+504 NHIANQSNRHSIVGPHP

-527 VQDFAASKE
+527 VQEFADSAE
-536 NRRRSESLDTQEII
+536 GRRRSESLDPQEII

-562 HRRNLSMEPTEL
+562 HRRNLSMEPQEL

-585 QLAPLASISK
+585 TLTPLASISK
-595 QAAAVK
+595 ASTT
-601 NGGRPDSSDT
+601 RPDSSDT

-624 CEKMPAWMKNNPA
+624 CEKLPAWMKNNPA

-645 STTTTTSEMGGVPRP
+645 STTTTTSDLGVPRP

-679 NDGLA
+679 NDGLI
-684 GVSSENGGTLE
+684 GVSEENLVQHQQDVHPT
-695 GHGQQTQPPPPDIQE
+695 QTQSQPPPDIQE
-710 STNSAA
+710 STSGAASAGSNSAC
-716 NSHSNTLNNATH
+716 NTLANGGGHGRATPSNNGTLGSTRGESGA
-728 SHQGRHTPASMPDA
+728 GGNGV
-742 IAPGTPQLPSRQ
+742 PGTPQLPTRQ

-822 SASSPSKSCKT
+822 SASSPSKSLKT

-851 KPRVIHHN
+851 KAR
-859 NPSQPPSSLIHLH
+859 
-872 KEHHATMPL
+872 
-881 PYTHYQT
+881 
-888 HLHTNSNP
+888 
-896 NLHKSPS
+896 
-903 QSINPP
+903 
-909 AQYHRLSTASAN
+909 
-921 NNHHQLRVPPP
+921 
-932 QPQHHHPMRGTVIS
+932 
-946 DISFE
+946 
-951 SGLSDDYALP
+951 GLSDDYALP
-961 PDAVSESTCPMD
+961 PDAVSESTCMD

-989 SKKLE
+989 SKKIE
-994 SLEKAGHLAKLGGKL
+994 SLEKMGHLAKLGGKL

-1016 FVLKNGS
+1016 FVLKNGT

-1038 GQILLD
+1038 GQIMLD
-1044 EACRINKAEG
+1044 EACRINRAEG

-1104 TLQGWVTKVKN
+1104 TIQGWVTKVKN

-1136 NETQNPLGQINMR
+1136 GETNPLGQINMR

-1168 DPQSQAHLTVAI
+1168 EPTQSQARLTVAI

-1188 YLILPGKAERDNWLY
+1188 YLILPGKQERDNWLY

-1211 GPSAGSQYEQ
+1211 GPNAGTQYEQ

-1236 IWRHPIL
+1236 LWRHPIL
-1243 LHTKDT
+1243 LHTKDAIT
-1249 ISAPLTTLH
+1249 SPLTSLH
-1258 TEPMHP
+1258 SEAMQP

-1297 QHCLDMPELQSEM
+1297 QHCLDMPELQTEM
-1310 ICILIKQ
+1310 IGILVKQ
-1317 TSRHTGQKLSVGVQV
+1317 TSRHTGQKLSVGVQ
-1332 NKKLGKQT
+1332 
-1340 RAPVPPPIIDCKSN
+1340 APAPPPIIDCKSN

-1383 YLKLHLARNADSK
+1383 YLKLHLSRNADTK

-1463 TIEEFQSTLAQEIG
+1463 TIEEFQTTLAQEIG
-1477 TRDSSNGFC
+1477 TRDATNGFC

-1493 EKDLEHYLDPMAKLC
+1493 EKDLEHYLDPLAKLC

-1529 RVIQLTYKNRLYWK
+1529 RVIQLTYKNRLYWR

-1553 RLLLCYQ
+1553 RLLFCYQ
-1560 TNNQIVQG
+1560 TNAQIVQG

-1574 DLALELASLMAQI
+1574 DLALELASLMSQI

-1595 KSKSATP
+1595 KSRGTGS

-1621 NPEQLKEIQELLITK
+1621 NAEQLKEVQELLISK
-1636 WILLKGRSTLDC
+1636 WMLLKGRSTLDC

-1667 QAKPRHSDQA
+1667 QAKPRHSEQA

-1689 VLELSSMAPIARY
+1689 VLELSSMTPMARY

-1724 DTLASCVSQE
+1724 DTLATCGTQE

-1764 PGTPH
+1764 PGTPQ
-1769 MNSLTRN
+1769 MNTLTRN
-1776 GSHRSLRRPAAGTG
+1776 GSHRSLRSRPAGGGTG
-1790 TTTVGGTLCG
+1790 TGTGTGTGLGGCGTTT
-1800 NTMAGMSTNATT
+1800 AGMSTNATT

-1824 TLNSNHSHTLSS
+1824 TLNSTHSHTLSS
-1836 SHYSTGDHE
+1836 SHYSGGGGGIG
-1845 RMVSGT
+1845 GT
-1851 RSQPQSHQ
+1851 HVGSHQ
-1859 GTMNSMHSHHLPHAH
+1859 GTMSSSHGHAHHH

>member
-7 SGRLSQIFDPLTNL
+7 SGRLSQIFDSLTNL
-21 QQQPS
+21 QQQQVL
-26 TTHYQ
+26 HA
-31 QQLLLNRRRSNS
+31 RRRSASS
-43 SSPSPST
+43 SSPSPAN
-50 SGRATPA
+50 SGRATPSTA
-57 SGGAASNASGASST
+57 SAGQQPFAFHHQHFSNHAHAYYMR
-71 SSHFQLPQSATHYH
+71 A
-85 QQQQQNYQYLTQT
+85 
-98 HNYFHVRTQQDVEGV
+98 QDGN
-113 SGGGFAIG
+113 A
-121 GSGHN
+121 
-126 YLHTFPSTHTPSHL
+126 YMHTFPAAAATQAHHHHHL
-140 QQQHYLQ
+140 HHMQSAHYYAHQQNA
-147 QHYHHY
+147 
-153 QQQQQQQQSPQFIHH
+153 QQQQQQLYC
-168 GQQQQHS
+168 GAQQQQMS
-175 LPPLYP
+175 LPPMYA
-181 TSQSLTASPLLTK
+181 SQSLNSSPLLTK
-194 RAISFSGQIPLHR
+194 RATSFSGNMPLTRPHCENIAAMR
-207 QQMDNL
+207 ISVATSGASGNG
-213 NTVTHRQ
+213 VS
-220 QQQLLQTA
+220 

-239 RRQTKPPPIPAKPSS
+239 RRVQRPPPIPAKPSAAS
-254 IPSTSSTTS
+254 LQSA
-263 SGSNNTNQ
+263 SGSGNVAMAKKHVSASGSDAAEKSDSGATQ
-271 KDGTAVI
+271 SVTGATI
-278 NPASSLDGADAPWPH
+278 NPGLAALDTDAPWPH
-293 FSSLT
+293 FSTLT
-298 DYLDVHQINNYGQP
+298 EHLDVHQVNNYAQP
-312 VPEINWQERCLELQL
+312 VPEINWQERCVELQL

-334 QAGRIRDMLREKLLE
+334 QAGRIRDMLREKLSE
-349 LEQRVIEAEERAEEA
+349 LEQRVVEAEERAEEA

-375 SEWPKPPPTT
+375 SEWPKPPQSAT
-385 ANTNNTNSSNHQGQQ
+385 ASPIHQ
-400 QQSQSTPQQ
+400 
-409 SQPQPSPANLANL
+409 
-422 TASQQQQQQLS
+422 SQQQQQQQSTLTAQQS
-433 SSLPDAEKTIT
+433 GSLPTQEAEKTIT

-455 LRLQDAKQIEAKA
+455 LRLHDARQVEAKA
-468 AKIKEWVNNKL
+468 AKIKEWVTNKL
-479 RDLEEQNQLLREQ
+479 RELEEQNQLLREQ
-492 NQKCNQQLELLK
+492 NVKCNQQLELLK
-504 NYIANQSNRHSVIGP
+504 NHIANQSNRHSIVGPHP

-527 VQDFAASKE
+527 VQEFADSAE
-536 NRRRSESLDTQEII
+536 GRRRSESLDPQEII

-562 HRRNLSMEPTEL
+562 HRRNLSMEPQEL

-585 QLAPLASISK
+585 TLTPLSSISK
-595 QAAAVK
+595 ASTT
-601 NGGRPDSSDT
+601 RPDSSDT

-624 CEKMPAWMKNNPA
+624 CEKLPAWMKNNPA

-645 STTTTTSEMGGVPRP
+645 STTTTTSDLGVPRP

-679 NDGLA
+679 NDGLS
-684 GVSSENGGTLE
+684 GVSEENLVQ
-695 GHGQQTQPPPPDIQE
+695 HQQDVHATQTHSQPPPDIQE
-710 STNSAA
+710 STSGAASGGSNSAC
-716 NSHSNTLNNATH
+716 NTLANGGGHGRATPSNNGTLGSTRGESGA
-728 SHQGRHTPASMPDA
+728 GGNGV
-742 IAPGTPQLPSRQ
+742 PGTPQLPTRQ

-822 SASSPSKSCKT
+822 SASSPSKSLKT

-851 KPRVIHHN
+851 KAR
-859 NPSQPPSSLIHLH
+859 
-872 KEHHATMPL
+872 
-881 PYTHYQT
+881 
-888 HLHTNSNP
+888 
-896 NLHKSPS
+896 
-903 QSINPP
+903 
-909 AQYHRLSTASAN
+909 
-921 NNHHQLRVPPP
+921 
-932 QPQHHHPMRGTVIS
+932 
-946 DISFE
+946 
-951 SGLSDDYALP
+951 GLSDDYALP
-961 PDAVSESTCPMD
+961 PDAVSESTCMD

-994 SLEKAGHLAKLGGKL
+994 SLEKMGHLAKLGGKL

-1016 FVLKNGS
+1016 FVLKNGT

-1038 GQILLD
+1038 GQIMLD
-1044 EACRINKAEG
+1044 EACRINRAEG

-1104 TLQGWVTKVKN
+1104 TIQGWITKVKN

-1136 NETQNPLGQINMR
+1136 GETNPLGQINMR

-1168 DPQSQAHLTVAI
+1168 DPTQSQARLTVAI

-1188 YLILPGKAERDNWLY
+1188 YLILPGKQERDNWLY

-1211 GPSAGSQYEQ
+1211 GPNAGTQYEQ

-1236 IWRHPIL
+1236 LWRHPIL
-1243 LHTKDT
+1243 LHTKDAIT
-1249 ISAPLTTLH
+1249 SPLTSLH
-1258 TEPMHP
+1258 SEAMQP

-1297 QHCLDMPELQSEM
+1297 QHCLDMPELQTEM
-1310 ICILIKQ
+1310 IGILVKQ
-1317 TSRHTGQKLSVGVQV
+1317 TSRHTGQKLSVGVQQLLLCATQSLFTCDTQQGGAAQA
-1332 NKKLGKQT
+1332 NGSSPTSIQ
-1340 RAPVPPPIIDCKSN
+1340 APAPPPIIDCKSN

-1383 YLKLHLARNADSK
+1383 YLKLHLSRNADTK

-1444 IPVHMMNSTYQV
+1444 IPVHMMNTTYQV

-1463 TIEEFQSTLAQEIG
+1463 TIEEFQTTLAQEIG
-1477 TRDSSNGFC
+1477 TRDATNGFC

-1493 EKDLEHYLDPMAKLC
+1493 EKDLEHYLDPLAKLC

-1529 RVIQLTYKNRLYWK
+1529 RVIQLTYKNRLYWR

-1553 RLLLCYQ
+1553 RLLFCYQ
-1560 TNNQIVQG
+1560 TNAQIVQG

-1574 DLALELASLMAQI
+1574 DLALELASLMSQI

-1595 KSKSATP
+1595 KSRGTGS

-1621 NPEQLKEIQELLITK
+1621 NAEQLKEVQELLISK
-1636 WILLKGRSTLDC
+1636 WMLLKGRSTLDC

-1689 VLELSSMAPIARY
+1689 VLELSSMTPMARY

-1724 DTLASCVSQE
+1724 DTLATCGTQE

-1764 PGTPH
+1764 PGTPQ
-1769 MNSLTRN
+1769 MNTLTRN
-1776 GSHRSLRRPAAGTG
+1776 GSHRSLRSRPAGGGTG
-1790 TTTVGGTLCG
+1790 TGTGTGTGLGGCGTTT
-1800 NTMAGMSTNATT
+1800 AGMSTNATT

-1824 TLNSNHSHTLSS
+1824 TLNSTHSHTLSS
-1836 SHYSTGDHE
+1836 SHYSGGGGGIGVTHVG
-1845 RMVSGT
+1845 
-1851 RSQPQSHQ
+1851 SHQ
-1859 GTMNSMHSHHLPHAH
+1859 GTMSSSHGHAHHH

>member
-7 SGRLSQIFDPLTNL
+7 LGRLSQIFDTLTNL
-21 QQQPS
+21 QQQQHLRS
-26 TTHYQ
+26 QEQLQSQLHLHT
-31 QQLLLNRRRSNS
+31 QQLPAEQRRRSAS
-43 SSPSPST
+43 SSPSPSASVSAST
-50 SGRATPA
+50 SGRATPCFGVA
-57 SGGAASNASGASST
+57 SPLNTLQYYSHSHNYLLRPQDIASS
-71 SSHFQLPQSATHYH
+71 
-85 QQQQQNYQYLTQT
+85 
-98 HNYFHVRTQQDVEGV
+98 G
-113 SGGGFAIG
+113 
-121 GSGHN
+121 
-126 YLHTFPSTHTPSHL
+126 YLHTFPSHL
-140 QQQHYLQ
+140 YHHHHQQHPHQVHTL
-147 QHYHHY
+147 HHHS
-153 QQQQQQQQSPQFIHH
+153 QPP
-168 GQQQQHS
+168 S
-175 LPPLYP
+175 LPTKLSGGGARGCLSG
-181 TSQSLTASPLLTK
+181 SQSGSQSVQGSPLLAK
-194 RAISFSGQIPLHR
+194 RATSFSGQIPLAQGR
-207 QQMDNL
+207 FA
-213 NTVTHRQ
+213 TGG
-220 QQQLLQTA
+220 TA
-228 QSTPNSPRLMP
+228 STPNSPRLLP
-239 RRQTKPPPIPAKPSS
+239 RRIPPPPPIPAKPKQVKADQQ
-254 IPSTSSTTS
+254 PKDLPPRDSTATVQY
-263 SGSNNTNQ
+263 N
-271 KDGTAVI
+271 A
-278 NPASSLDGADAPWPH
+278 NPLLAALDAPDAPWPH
-293 FSSLT
+293 FSTLT
-298 DYLDVHQINNYGQP
+298 EHLDVHQVNNYGQAL
-312 VPEINWQERCLELQL
+312 PEINWQERCLELQL

-334 QAGRIRDMLREKLLE
+334 QAGRIRDMLREKLTD
-349 LEQRVIEAEERAEEA
+349 LEQRVIEAEERADEA

-375 SEWPKPPPTT
+375 SEWPKPP
-385 ANTNNTNSSNHQGQQ
+385 
-400 QQSQSTPQQ
+400 SQ
-409 SQPQPSPANLANL
+409 QPQHPHSHPHQPVPSNLQEQQTRSKSSPSHQVGGA
-422 TASQQQQQQLS
+422 TAPGSAGS
-433 SSLPDAEKTIT
+433 SAPPTQEAEKTIT

-455 LRLQDAKQIEAKA
+455 LRLHDARQIEAKA

-492 NQKCNQQLELLK
+492 NVKCNQQLELLK
-504 NYIANQSNRHSVIGP
+504 NHIANQSQRHSIVGP

-527 VQDFAASKE
+527 VQDFAGSGSNPE
-536 NRRRSESLDTQEII
+536 HRRRSESLDPQEII
-550 NRPLTASYPHHQ
+550 GRPLTTSYPHHQ
-562 HRRNLSMEPTEL
+562 HRRNLSMEPQEL

-585 QLAPLASISK
+585 SLAPLSSISSK
-595 QAAAVK
+595 AP
-601 NGGRPDSSDT
+601 GGGSAGSGGVPRPDSSDT

-624 CEKMPAWMKNNPA
+624 CEKLPAWMKNNPA
-637 LMASGGNS
+637 LMTSGGNS
-645 STTTTTSEMGGVPRP
+645 STTTTTTSELGVPRP

-684 GVSSENGGTLE
+684 GAGTGTSTAE
-695 GHGQQTQPPPPDIQE
+695 STAIQETDIQE
-710 STNSAA
+710 GTGSTL
-716 NSHSNTLNNATH
+716 SNGRRYVH
-728 SHQGRHTPASMPDA
+728 SHGSGTGDGNGTLGST
-742 IAPGTPQLPSRQ
+742 PGTPLPPSRQ

-798 HAVMLTHNSHNS
+798 HAVMLTHHSHNS
-810 SSTDNTETSTSG
+810 SSTENTETSTSG
-822 SASSPSKSCKT
+822 SASSPSKSLKT

-843 GSESPKNT
+843 GSESPKNA
-851 KPRVIHHN
+851 KARVHIQPCTSTTQSSHTNQHIQLQSYQPHTLPHN
-859 NPSQPPSSLIHLH
+859 NHNHQFGAYTRAPSSGQITLPRLH
-872 KEHHATMPL
+872 RGPRHGHSLQPA
-881 PYTHYQT
+881 
-888 HLHTNSNP
+888 NA
-896 NLHKSPS
+896 PS
-903 QSINPP
+903 
-909 AQYHRLSTASAN
+909 L
-921 NNHHQLRVPPP
+921 L
-932 QPQHHHPMRGTVIS
+932 QHMRGTVIS
-946 DISFE
+946 DLSFE

-961 PDAVSESTCPMD
+961 PDAVSESTCMD

-989 SKKLE
+989 SKKIE
-994 SLEKAGHLAKLGGKL
+994 SLEKMGHLAKLGGKL

-1023 LTYWKSQHDV
+1023 LNYWKSQHDV
-1033 NRKPQ
+1033 QRKPQ
-1038 GQILLD
+1038 GQIQLD
-1044 EACRINKAEG
+1044 EACRINRAEG

-1067 YLTADSNATMD
+1067 YLTADSHATMD

-1104 TLQGWVTKVKN
+1104 TVQGWVTKVKN
-1115 GHAKK
+1115 GHPKK

-1136 NETQNPLGQINMR
+1136 AETNPLGQINMR

-1168 DPQSQAHLTVAI
+1168 DAAQDQARLTVAI
-1180 YPAHQGPT
+1180 FPAHQGPT
-1188 YLILPGKAERDNWLY
+1188 YLILSGKPERDNWLY

-1211 GPSAGSQYEQ
+1211 GPSAGTQYEQ

-1236 IWRHPIL
+1236 LWRHPIL

-1249 ISAPLTTLH
+1249 ITAPLSSLH
-1258 TEPMHP
+1258 TETMQP

-1297 QHCLDMPELQSEM
+1297 QHALDMPELQTEM

-1317 TSRHTGQKLSVGVQV
+1317 TSRHIGQKLSVGVQV

-1340 RAPVPPPIIDCKSN
+1340 RAPAATPIIDCKSN

-1367 SLAVSL
+1367 ALAVSL
-1373 FVPKSSRLLW
+1373 FVPRSSRLLW
-1383 YLKLHLARNADSK
+1383 YLKLHLSRNADTK

-1431 LLKNPYHHSLPHA
+1431 LLKNPYHHNLPHA
-1444 IPVHMMNSTYQV
+1444 IPVHMMNTTYQV

-1463 TIEEFQSTLAQEIG
+1463 TIEEFQATLAHELG
-1477 TRDSSNGFC
+1477 TRDASNGFC

-1493 EKDLEHYLDPMAKLC
+1493 EKDLEHYLEPLAKLC

-1523 GKFENT
+1523 GKFENS
-1529 RVIQLTYKNRLYWK
+1529 RVIQLSYKNRLYWK
-1543 HTVKFETDKE
+1543 HTIKCETDKE

-1560 TNNQIVQG
+1560 TNSQIVQG

-1574 DLALELASLMAQI
+1574 ELALELSSLMSQI
-1587 DMGDYSHE
+1587 DMGDYSLE
-1595 KSKSATP
+1595 KSRD
-1602 NVGIK
+1602 VGVGLK
-1607 ALDKFYPYRYRDAL
+1607 GLDKFYPYRYRDAL
-1621 NPEQLKEIQELLITK
+1621 GAEQLKDVQELLVSK
-1636 WILLKGRSTLDC
+1636 WMLLKGRSTLDC

-1656 RKWPYFGASLF
+1656 RKWPYFGACLF
-1667 QAKPRHSDQA
+1667 QAKPRQSPESNSA
-1677 MAWLAVSEDALN
+1677 TATTPVAWLAVAEDALN
-1689 VLELSSMAPIARY
+1689 VLELSTMAPVARY
-1702 PYTSVMTFGGCQ
+1702 PYSSVMTFGGCQ
-1714 DDFMLVVSNE
+1714 DDFMVVVSH
-1724 DTLASCVSQE
+1724 DDGGGCE

-1764 PGTPH
+1764 PGTPQ

-1776 GSHRSLRRPAAGTG
+1776 GSHRSLRASQRPALAGGSAVATG
-1790 TTTVGGTLCG
+1790 F
-1800 NTMAGMSTNATT
+1800 STNATT

-1836 SHYSTGDHE
+1836 SHHAG
-1845 RMVSGT
+1845 GG
-1851 RSQPQSHQ
+1851 SQPGTLSSGHHQ
-1859 GTMNSMHSHHLPHAH
+1859 HHHHQQHH

-1885 QRIK
+1885 QRVK

>member
-7 SGRLSQIFDPLTNL
+7 LGRLSHIFDTLTNL
-21 QQQPS
+21 QQQQHLRS
-26 TTHYQ
+26 QEQLHSQ
-31 QQLLLNRRRSNS
+31 QHPHSQLQPEPQQSSAEIRRRSAS
-43 SSPSPST
+43 SSPSPSASASAST
-50 SGRATPA
+50 SGRATPSLGVA
-57 SGGAASNASGASST
+57 SPLNSLQYY
-71 SSHFQLPQSATHYH
+71 SHA
-85 QQQQQNYQYLTQT
+85 
-98 HNYFHVRTQQDVEGV
+98 HNYFLRPQEV
-113 SGGGFAIG
+113 A
-121 GSGHN
+121 GSG
-126 YLHTFPSTHTPSHL
+126 YLHTFPSHFYHHQVHHL
-140 QQQHYLQ
+140 QQHSQ
-147 QHYHHY
+147 
-153 QQQQQQQQSPQFIHH
+153 PP
-168 GQQQQHS
+168 S
-175 LPPLYP
+175 LPTQLGAARG
-181 TSQSLTASPLLTK
+181 SQSLQGSPLLAK
-194 RAISFSGQIPLHR
+194 RATSFSGQIPLAQGR
-207 QQMDNL
+207 F
-213 NTVTHRQ
+213 
-220 QQQLLQTA
+220 TA
-228 QSTPNSPRLMP
+228 SGTTAASGAIGLPASTPNSPRLLP
-239 RRQTKPPPIPAKPSS
+239 RRAPRPPPIPAKPNQVKADQQSKDAQARN
-254 IPSTSSTTS
+254 STT
-263 SGSNNTNQ
+263 TTVQ
-271 KDGTAVI
+271 ATV
-278 NPASSLDGADAPWPH
+278 NPVLAALDAPDAPWPH
-293 FSSLT
+293 FSTLT
-298 DYLDVHQINNYGQP
+298 EHLDVHQVNNYGQALP
-312 VPEINWQERCLELQL
+312 QINWQERCLELQL

-334 QAGRIRDMLREKLLE
+334 QAGRIRDMLREKLTE

-375 SEWPKPPPTT
+375 SEWPKPPPQQAQHPHSHSHPHQPIPSHPQEQQAKNHCSPSHQASGGAT
-385 ANTNNTNSSNHQGQQ
+385 AGAAGSG
-400 QQSQSTPQQ
+400 
-409 SQPQPSPANLANL
+409 
-422 TASQQQQQQLS
+422 
-433 SSLPDAEKTIT
+433 LPPTQETEKTIT

-455 LRLQDAKQIEAKA
+455 LRLHDARQIEAKA

-492 NQKCNQQLELLK
+492 NVKCNQQLELLK
-504 NYIANQSNRHSVIGP
+504 NHIANQSQRHSIVGP

-527 VQDFAASKE
+527 VQDFTGSGSNPE
-536 NRRRSESLDTQEII
+536 HRRRSESLDPQEII
-550 NRPLTASYPHHQ
+550 GRPLTSSYPHHQ
-562 HRRNLSMEPTEL
+562 HRRNLSMEPQEL

-585 QLAPLASISK
+585 TLAPLSSISNK
-595 QAAAVK
+595 AP
-601 NGGRPDSSDT
+601 GGVPTESGVVTRPDSSDT

-624 CEKMPAWMKNNPA
+624 CEKLPAWMKNNPA

-645 STTTTTSEMGGVPRP
+645 STTTTTTSELGVPRP

-684 GVSSENGGTLE
+684 GAGTGTSTAE
-695 GHGQQTQPPPPDIQE
+695 STASQEPDIQDGMGTNLSNGRRHGHGHGSGTGIGTGDGHGTLG
-710 STNSAA
+710 ST
-716 NSHSNTLNNATH
+716 
-728 SHQGRHTPASMPDA
+728 
-742 IAPGTPQLPSRQ
+742 PGTPLPPSRQ

-798 HAVMLTHNSHNS
+798 HAVMLTHHSHNS

-822 SASSPSKSCKT
+822 SASSPSKSLKT

-843 GSESPKNT
+843 GSESPKNA
-851 KPRVIHHN
+851 KARVHIQSRTSTTPSSRINQHLQ
-859 NPSQPPSSLIHLH
+859 PSQHQHHTLSNQNHGHQLGAYTVTPSSGQLSLPRY
-872 KEHHATMPL
+872 HANALQPGSLPSPL
-881 PYTHYQT
+881 
-888 HLHTNSNP
+888 
-896 NLHKSPS
+896 
-903 QSINPP
+903 
-909 AQYHRLSTASAN
+909 
-921 NNHHQLRVPPP
+921 
-932 QPQHHHPMRGTVIS
+932 QHMRGTVIS
-946 DISFE
+946 DLSFE

-961 PDAVSESTCPMD
+961 PDAVSESTCMD

-989 SKKLE
+989 SKKIE
-994 SLEKAGHLAKLGGKL
+994 SLEKMGHLAKLGGKL

-1023 LTYWKSQHDV
+1023 LNYWKSQHDV
-1033 NRKPQ
+1033 QRKPQ
-1038 GQILLD
+1038 GQIQLD
-1044 EACRINKAEG
+1044 EVCRINRAEG

-1067 YLTADSNATMD
+1067 YLTADSHATMD

-1104 TLQGWVTKVKN
+1104 TVQGWVTKVKN
-1115 GHAKK
+1115 GHPKK

-1136 NETQNPLGQINMR
+1136 AETNPLGQINMR

-1168 DPQSQAHLTVAI
+1168 DAAQDQARLTVAI

-1188 YLILPGKAERDNWLY
+1188 YLILSGKPERDNWLY

-1211 GPSAGSQYEQ
+1211 GPSAGTQYEQ

-1236 IWRHPIL
+1236 LWRHPIL

-1249 ISAPLTTLH
+1249 ITAPLSSMH
-1258 TEPMHP
+1258 TETMQP

-1297 QHCLDMPELQSEM
+1297 QHALDMPELQTEM

-1317 TSRHTGQKLSVGVQV
+1317 TSRHLGQKLSVGVQV

-1340 RAPVPPPIIDCKSN
+1340 RQLLLCATQSLFTCDTQQAGHAQANGSSPTSIQAPSATPIIDCKSN
-1354 PPAYSFVQGWQLL
+1354 PPVYSFVQGWQLL
-1367 SLAVSL
+1367 ALAVSL
-1373 FVPKSSRLLW
+1373 FVPRSSRLLW
-1383 YLKLHLARNADSK
+1383 YLKLHLSRNADTK

-1463 TIEEFQSTLAQEIG
+1463 TIEEFQATLAHELG
-1477 TRDSSNGFC
+1477 TRDATNGFC

-1493 EKDLEHYLDPMAKLC
+1493 EKDLEHYLEPLAKLC

-1523 GKFENT
+1523 GKFENS
-1529 RVIQLTYKNRLYWK
+1529 RVIQLSYKNRLYWK
-1543 HTVKFETDKE
+1543 HTIKCETDKE

-1560 TNNQIVQG
+1560 TNSQIVQG

-1574 DLALELASLMAQI
+1574 ELALELASLMSQI
-1587 DMGDYSHE
+1587 DMGDYSLE
-1595 KSKSATP
+1595 KSRD
-1602 NVGIK
+1602 VGVGLK
-1607 ALDKFYPYRYRDAL
+1607 GLDKFYPYRYRDAL
-1621 NPEQLKEIQELLITK
+1621 GAEQLKDVQELLVSK
-1636 WILLKGRSTLDC
+1636 WMLLKGRSTLDC

-1656 RKWPYFGASLF
+1656 RKWPYFGACLF
-1667 QAKPRHSDQA
+1667 QAKPRQSPESNTA
-1677 MAWLAVSEDALN
+1677 SGATPVAWLAVAEDALN
-1689 VLELSSMAPIARY
+1689 VLELSTMAPVARY
-1702 PYTSVMTFGGCQ
+1702 PYSSVMTFGGCQ
-1714 DDFMLVVSNE
+1714 DDFMLVVSH
-1724 DTLASCVSQE
+1724 DDGGGGE

-1764 PGTPH
+1764 PGTPQ

-1776 GSHRSLRRPAAGTG
+1776 GSHRSLRTSQRPNLGGGSAVATG
-1790 TTTVGGTLCG
+1790 F
-1800 NTMAGMSTNATT
+1800 STNATT

-1836 SHYSTGDHE
+1836 SHHAG
-1845 RMVSGT
+1845 GG
-1851 RSQPQSHQ
+1851 SQPGTLSSGHHQ
-1859 GTMNSMHSHHLPHAH
+1859 HHHIQQHH

>member
-7 SGRLSQIFDPLTNL
+7 SGRLSQIFDSLTNL
-21 QQQPS
+21 QQQQVL
-26 TTHYQ
+26 HA
-31 QQLLLNRRRSNS
+31 RRRSASS
-43 SSPSPST
+43 SSPSPAN
-50 SGRATPA
+50 SGRATPSTA
-57 SGGAASNASGASST
+57 SAGQQPFAFHHQHFSNHAHAYYMR
-71 SSHFQLPQSATHYH
+71 A
-85 QQQQQNYQYLTQT
+85 
-98 HNYFHVRTQQDVEGV
+98 QDGN
-113 SGGGFAIG
+113 A
-121 GSGHN
+121 
-126 YLHTFPSTHTPSHL
+126 YMHTFPAAAATQAHHHHHL
-140 QQQHYLQ
+140 HHMQSAHYYAHQQNA
-147 QHYHHY
+147 
-153 QQQQQQQQSPQFIHH
+153 QQQQQQLYC
-168 GQQQQHS
+168 GAQQQQMS
-175 LPPLYP
+175 LPPMYA
-181 TSQSLTASPLLTK
+181 SQSLNSSPLLTK
-194 RAISFSGQIPLHR
+194 RATSFSGNMPLTRPHCENIAAMR
-207 QQMDNL
+207 ISVATSGASGNG
-213 NTVTHRQ
+213 VS
-220 QQQLLQTA
+220 

-239 RRQTKPPPIPAKPSS
+239 RRVQRPPPIPAKPSAAS
-254 IPSTSSTTS
+254 LQSA
-263 SGSNNTNQ
+263 SGSGNVAMAKKHVSASGSDAAEKSDSGATQ
-271 KDGTAVI
+271 SVTGATI
-278 NPASSLDGADAPWPH
+278 NPGLAALDTDAPWPH
-293 FSSLT
+293 FSTLT
-298 DYLDVHQINNYGQP
+298 EHLDVHQVNNYAQP
-312 VPEINWQERCLELQL
+312 VPEINWQERCVELQL

-334 QAGRIRDMLREKLLE
+334 QAGRIRDMLREKLSE
-349 LEQRVIEAEERAEEA
+349 LEQRVVEAEERAEEA

-375 SEWPKPPPTT
+375 SEWPKPPQSAT
-385 ANTNNTNSSNHQGQQ
+385 ASPIHQ
-400 QQSQSTPQQ
+400 
-409 SQPQPSPANLANL
+409 
-422 TASQQQQQQLS
+422 SQQQQQQQSTLTAQQS
-433 SSLPDAEKTIT
+433 GSLPTQEAEKTIT

-455 LRLQDAKQIEAKA
+455 LRLHDARQVEAKA
-468 AKIKEWVNNKL
+468 AKIKEWVTNKL
-479 RDLEEQNQLLREQ
+479 RELEEQNQLLREQ
-492 NQKCNQQLELLK
+492 NVKCNQQLELLK
-504 NYIANQSNRHSVIGP
+504 NHIANQSNRHSIVGPHP

-527 VQDFAASKE
+527 VQEFADSAE
-536 NRRRSESLDTQEII
+536 GRRRSESLDPQEII

-562 HRRNLSMEPTEL
+562 HRRNLSMEPQEL

-585 QLAPLASISK
+585 TLTPLSSISK
-595 QAAAVK
+595 ASTT
-601 NGGRPDSSDT
+601 RPDSSDT

-624 CEKMPAWMKNNPA
+624 CEKLPAWMKNNPA

-645 STTTTTSEMGGVPRP
+645 STTTTTSDLGVPRP

-679 NDGLA
+679 NDGLS
-684 GVSSENGGTLE
+684 GVSEENLVQ
-695 GHGQQTQPPPPDIQE
+695 HQQDVHATQTHSQPPPDIQE
-710 STNSAA
+710 STSGAASGGSNSAC
-716 NSHSNTLNNATH
+716 NTLANGGGHGRATPSNNGTLGSTRGESGA
-728 SHQGRHTPASMPDA
+728 GGNGV
-742 IAPGTPQLPSRQ
+742 PGTPQLPTRQ

-822 SASSPSKSCKT
+822 SASSPSKSLKT

-851 KPRVIHHN
+851 KAR
-859 NPSQPPSSLIHLH
+859 
-872 KEHHATMPL
+872 
-881 PYTHYQT
+881 
-888 HLHTNSNP
+888 
-896 NLHKSPS
+896 
-903 QSINPP
+903 
-909 AQYHRLSTASAN
+909 
-921 NNHHQLRVPPP
+921 
-932 QPQHHHPMRGTVIS
+932 
-946 DISFE
+946 
-951 SGLSDDYALP
+951 GLSDDYALP
-961 PDAVSESTCPMD
+961 PDAVSESTCMD

-994 SLEKAGHLAKLGGKL
+994 SLEKMGHLAKLGGKL

-1016 FVLKNGS
+1016 FVLKNGT

-1038 GQILLD
+1038 GQIMLD
-1044 EACRINKAEG
+1044 EACRINRAEG

-1104 TLQGWVTKVKN
+1104 TIQGWITKVKN

-1136 NETQNPLGQINMR
+1136 GETNPLGQINMR

-1168 DPQSQAHLTVAI
+1168 DPTQSQARLTVAI

-1188 YLILPGKAERDNWLY
+1188 YLILPGKQERDNWLY

-1211 GPSAGSQYEQ
+1211 GPNAGTQYEQ

-1236 IWRHPIL
+1236 LWRHPIL
-1243 LHTKDT
+1243 LHTKDAIT
-1249 ISAPLTTLH
+1249 SPLTSLH
-1258 TEPMHP
+1258 SEAMQP

-1297 QHCLDMPELQSEM
+1297 QHCLDMPELQTEM
-1310 ICILIKQ
+1310 IGILVKQ

-1340 RAPVPPPIIDCKSN
+1340 RAPAPPPIIDCKSN

-1383 YLKLHLARNADSK
+1383 YLKLHLSRNADTK

-1444 IPVHMMNSTYQV
+1444 IPVHMMNTTYQV

-1463 TIEEFQSTLAQEIG
+1463 TIEEFQTTLAQEIG
-1477 TRDSSNGFC
+1477 TRDATNGFC

-1493 EKDLEHYLDPMAKLC
+1493 EKDLEHYLDPLAKLC

-1529 RVIQLTYKNRLYWK
+1529 RVIQLTYKNRLYWR

-1553 RLLLCYQ
+1553 RLLFCYQ
-1560 TNNQIVQG
+1560 TNAQIVQG

-1574 DLALELASLMAQI
+1574 DLALELASLMSQI

-1595 KSKSATP
+1595 KSRGTGS

-1621 NPEQLKEIQELLITK
+1621 NAEQLKEVQELLISK
-1636 WILLKGRSTLDC
+1636 WMLLKGRSTLDC

-1689 VLELSSMAPIARY
+1689 VLELSSMTPMARY

-1724 DTLASCVSQE
+1724 DTLATCGTQE

-1764 PGTPH
+1764 PGTPQ
-1769 MNSLTRN
+1769 MNTLTRN
-1776 GSHRSLRRPAAGTG
+1776 GSHRSLRSRPAGGGTG
-1790 TTTVGGTLCG
+1790 TGTGTGTGLGGCGTTT
-1800 NTMAGMSTNATT
+1800 AGMSTNATT

-1824 TLNSNHSHTLSS
+1824 TLNSTHSHTLSS
-1836 SHYSTGDHE
+1836 SHYSGGGGGIGVTHVG
-1845 RMVSGT
+1845 
-1851 RSQPQSHQ
+1851 SHQ
-1859 GTMNSMHSHHLPHAH
+1859 GTMSSSHGHAHHH

>member
-1 MSDEVP
+1 MD
-7 SGRLSQIFDPLTNL
+7 TNMML
-21 QQQPS
+21 CED
-26 TTHYQ
+26 
-31 QQLLLNRRRSNS
+31 N
-43 SSPSPST
+43 
-50 SGRATPA
+50 
-57 SGGAASNASGASST
+57 
-71 SSHFQLPQSATHYH
+71 
-85 QQQQQNYQYLTQT
+85 
-98 HNYFHVRTQQDVEGV
+98 
-113 SGGGFAIG
+113 
-121 GSGHN
+121 
-126 YLHTFPSTHTPSHL
+126 
-140 QQQHYLQ
+140 
-147 QHYHHY
+147 
-153 QQQQQQQQSPQFIHH
+153 QQQQQQQQRLRKNSCSPPTTSQVLHSQTTHQQQDSMMMTVLPNSTVHNNTTLEISQQQQ
-168 GQQQQHS
+168 QQQQHQQQILTNGS
-175 LPPLYP
+175 LNTCGNGSSNTNGGSSAIGSMGNKNLHITNHSNCSSVNSSPSKVLTSSSTSAYHHQLQMQQLQHHGVGGGGHNHHSLNAATLQHMHHSPQQHPAIVNLKQCSTGGGGVGSVVVGSSASSSCCGSGCVSGSSTPPLHHHTLYP
-181 TSQSLTASPLLTK
+181 GVLLGSGCYSASG
-194 RAISFSGQIPLHR
+194 SNS
-207 QQMDNL
+207 
-213 NTVTHRQ
+213 VV
-220 QQQLLQTA
+220 
-228 QSTPNSPRLMP
+228 NSPAMG
-239 RRQTKPPPIPAKPSS
+239 RRKRFT
-254 IPSTSSTTS
+254 STSSNCSTQF
-263 SGSNNTNQ
+263 NNNYTGL
-271 KDGTAVI
+271 DVE
-278 NPASSLDGADAPWPH
+278 SLD
-293 FSSLT
+293 
-298 DYLDVHQINNYGQP
+298 
-312 VPEINWQERCLELQL
+312 
-327 ELHRSKN
+327 
-334 QAGRIRDMLREKLLE
+334 DMLRKLLE

-375 SEWPKPPPTT
+375 SEWPKPPTT
-385 ANTNNTNSSNHQGQQ
+385 ANTTNSTNQQQGLQQ
-400 QQSQSTPQQ
+400 QQAQQ
-409 SQPQPSPANLANL
+409 QQPQTPANTSPV
-422 TASQQQQQQLS
+422 TASQQQQS
-433 SSLPDAEKTIT
+433 TSLPAHPEAEKVIT

-455 LRLQDAKQIEAKA
+455 LRLQDARQIEAKA

-479 RDLEEQNQLLREQ
+479 RDLEEQNELLREQ

-527 VQDFAASKE
+527 VQEFAASKE

-585 QLAPLASISK
+585 TLAPLASISK
-595 QAAAVK
+595 QSSAASGGAVK
-601 NGGRPDSSDT
+601 NGRPDSSDT

-637 LMASGGNS
+637 LMASGGT
-645 STTTTTSEMGGVPRP
+645 STTTTTSEIGGVPRP

-684 GVSSENGGTLE
+684 GASSTENGSGGVGATSS
-695 GHGQQTQPPPPDIQE
+695 HSQPPPPDIQE
-710 STNSAA
+710 SASGV
-716 NSHSNTLNNATH
+716 NSHSNTLNNVGH
-728 SHQGRHTPASMPDA
+728 GRHTPASLNDGGV
-742 IAPGTPQLPSRQ
+742 ITPGTPQMPTRQ

-851 KPRVIHHN
+851 KAR
-859 NPSQPPSSLIHLH
+859 
-872 KEHHATMPL
+872 
-881 PYTHYQT
+881 
-888 HLHTNSNP
+888 
-896 NLHKSPS
+896 
-903 QSINPP
+903 
-909 AQYHRLSTASAN
+909 
-921 NNHHQLRVPPP
+921 
-932 QPQHHHPMRGTVIS
+932 
-946 DISFE
+946 
-951 SGLSDDYALP
+951 GLSDDYALP

-1016 FVLKNGS
+1016 FVLKNGT
-1023 LTYWKSQHDV
+1023 LTYWKSQHDI

-1038 GQILLD
+1038 GQIMLD
-1044 EACRINKAEG
+1044 EACRISKAEG

-1099 DDQKP
+1099 EDQKP

-1136 NETQNPLGQINMR
+1136 NETNPLGQINMR

-1188 YLILPGKAERDNWLY
+1188 YLILPNKAERDNWLY
-1203 HLTVVSGG
+1203 NLTVVSGG
-1211 GPSAGSQYEQ
+1211 GPSAGTQYEQ

-1249 ISAPLTTLH
+1249 ISAPMCTLH
-1258 TEPMHP
+1258 TESMHQ

-1297 QHCLDMPELQSEM
+1297 QHCLDMPELHSEM
-1310 ICILIKQ
+1310 FCILIKQ
-1317 TSRHTGQKLSVGVQV
+1317 TSRHTGQKLSVGVQQLLLCATQSLFACDTQQSG
-1332 NKKLGKQT
+1332 NAQANGSSPTSLQ
-1340 RAPVPPPIIDCKSN
+1340 APVPPPIIDCKSN

-1367 SLAVSL
+1367 ALAVSL

-1383 YLKLHLARNADSK
+1383 YLKLHLSRNADTK

-1477 TRDSSNGFC
+1477 TRDASNGFC

-1560 TNNQIVQG
+1560 TNSQIVQG

-1595 KSKSATP
+1595 KSKSATT

-1621 NPEQLKEIQELLITK
+1621 NPDQLKDIQESLITK

-1689 VLELSSMAPIARY
+1689 VLELSTMAPLARY

-1724 DTLASCVSQE
+1724 DTLASCGSHE

-1776 GSHRSLRRPAAGTG
+1776 GSHRSIRSRPPGGTG
-1790 TTTVGGTLCG
+1790 ATTVGGTLCG
-1800 NTMAGMSTNATT
+1800 NTTAGMSTNATT

-1836 SHYSTGDHE
+1836 SHYSGGDHGGGG
-1845 RMVSGT
+1845 GT
-1851 RSQPQSHQ
+1851 RSQGGSHQ
-1859 GTMNSMHSHHLPHAH
+1859 GTLNSLHSQNHHHHHNPH

>member
-1 MSDEVP
+1 M
-7 SGRLSQIFDPLTNL
+7 LT
-21 QQQPS
+21 
-26 TTHYQ
+26 
-31 QQLLLNRRRSNS
+31 
-43 SSPSPST
+43 
-50 SGRATPA
+50 
-57 SGGAASNASGASST
+57 
-71 SSHFQLPQSATHYH
+71 
-85 QQQQQNYQYLTQT
+85 
-98 HNYFHVRTQQDVEGV
+98 
-113 SGGGFAIG
+113 
-121 GSGHN
+121 
-126 YLHTFPSTHTPSHL
+126 
-140 QQQHYLQ
+140 
-147 QHYHHY
+147 
-153 QQQQQQQQSPQFIHH
+153 
-168 GQQQQHS
+168 
-175 LPPLYP
+175 
-181 TSQSLTASPLLTK
+181 
-194 RAISFSGQIPLHR
+194 
-207 QQMDNL
+207 
-213 NTVTHRQ
+213 
-220 QQQLLQTA
+220 
-228 QSTPNSPRLMP
+228 
-239 RRQTKPPPIPAKPSS
+239 
-254 IPSTSSTTS
+254 
-263 SGSNNTNQ
+263 
-271 KDGTAVI
+271 
-278 NPASSLDGADAPWPH
+278 
-293 FSSLT
+293 
-298 DYLDVHQINNYGQP
+298 
-312 VPEINWQERCLELQL
+312 
-327 ELHRSKN
+327 
-334 QAGRIRDMLREKLLE
+334 E

-375 SEWPKPPPTT
+375 SEWPKPI
-385 ANTNNTNSSNHQGQQ
+385 Q
-400 QQSQSTPQQ
+400 
-409 SQPQPSPANLANL
+409 QPQHSHSQQGTATSSPIHQHQHPHQHQLQ
-422 TASQQQQQQLS
+422 SQQQAAALAAAAAAC
-433 SSLPDAEKTIT
+433 LPNNEAEKTIN

-455 LRLQDAKQIEAKA
+455 LRLHDARQIEAKA

-492 NQKCNQQLELLK
+492 NIKCNQQLELLK
-504 NYIANQSNRHSVIGP
+504 NHIANQSNRHSIVGP

-527 VQDFAASKE
+527 VQDFASTSE
-536 NRRRSESLDTQEII
+536 TRRRSESLDPQEII
-550 NRPLTASYPHHQ
+550 SRPLTTSYPHHQ
-562 HRRNLSMEPTEL
+562 HRRNLSMEPQEL

-585 QLAPLASISK
+585 TLAPLSSISSK
-595 QAAAVK
+595 APAQMSNAASATALAAT
-601 NGGRPDSSDT
+601 RPDSSDT

-624 CEKMPAWMKNNPA
+624 CEKLPAWMKNNPA

-645 STTTTTSEMGGVPRP
+645 STTTTTSDLGVPRP

-684 GVSSENGGTLE
+684 GTGT
-695 GHGQQTQPPPPDIQE
+695 GTGTSTAE
-710 STNSAA
+710 STASNEPATDLHDGSGGGGGGSAA
-716 NSHSNTLNNATH
+716 NTLANGRAT
-728 SHQGRHTPASMPDA
+728 GTRHAHDA
-742 IAPGTPQLPSRQ
+742 NGTLGSGTPGTPQPPTRQ

-822 SASSPSKSCKT
+822 SASSPSKSLKT

-843 GSESPKNT
+843 GSESPKNA
-851 KPRVIHHN
+851 KAR
-859 NPSQPPSSLIHLH
+859 
-872 KEHHATMPL
+872 
-881 PYTHYQT
+881 
-888 HLHTNSNP
+888 
-896 NLHKSPS
+896 
-903 QSINPP
+903 
-909 AQYHRLSTASAN
+909 
-921 NNHHQLRVPPP
+921 
-932 QPQHHHPMRGTVIS
+932 
-946 DISFE
+946 
-951 SGLSDDYALP
+951 GLSDDYALP
-961 PDAVSESTCPMD
+961 PDAVSESTCMD

-989 SKKLE
+989 SKKIE
-994 SLEKAGHLAKLGGKL
+994 SLEKMGHLAKLGGKL

-1016 FVLKNGS
+1016 FVLKNGT
-1023 LTYWKSQHDV
+1023 LNYWKSQHDV
-1033 NRKPQ
+1033 QRKPQ

-1044 EACRINKAEG
+1044 EACRINRAEG

-1067 YLTADSNATMD
+1067 YLTADSHATMD

-1104 TLQGWVTKVKN
+1104 TVQGWVTKVKN

-1136 NETQNPLGQINMR
+1136 AETNPLGQINMR

-1168 DPQSQAHLTVAI
+1168 DAAQDQARLTVAI

-1188 YLILPGKAERDNWLY
+1188 YLILSGKQERDNWLY

-1211 GPSAGSQYEQ
+1211 GPSAGTQYEQ
-1221 LVQKLMETDGDPNCV
+1221 LVQKLMETDGDQNCV
-1236 IWRHPIL
+1236 LWRHPIL

-1249 ISAPLTTLH
+1249 IAAPLSSMH
-1258 TEPMHP
+1258 TETMQP

-1297 QHCLDMPELQSEM
+1297 QHCLDMPELQTEM

-1317 TSRHTGQKLSVGVQV
+1317 TSRHMGQKLSVGVQQLLLCATQSLFTCDTQQAG
-1332 NKKLGKQT
+1332 NAQANGSSPTSIQ
-1340 RAPVPPPIIDCKSN
+1340 APVATPIIDCKSN

-1367 SLAVSL
+1367 ALAVSL

-1383 YLKLHLARNADSK
+1383 YLKLHLSRNADTK

-1444 IPVHMMNSTYQV
+1444 IPVHMMNTTYQV

-1463 TIEEFQSTLAQEIG
+1463 TIEEFQTTLAQELG
-1477 TRDSSNGFC
+1477 TRDATNGFC

-1493 EKDLEHYLDPMAKLC
+1493 EKDLEHYLEPLAKLC

-1523 GKFENT
+1523 GKFENS
-1529 RVIQLTYKNRLYWK
+1529 RVIQLSYKNRLYWK
-1543 HTVKFETDKE
+1543 HTIKCETDKE

-1560 TNNQIVQG
+1560 TNAQIVQG

-1574 DLALELASLMAQI
+1574 ELALELASLMSQI
-1587 DMGDYSHE
+1587 DMGDYTHE
-1595 KSKSATP
+1595 KSRD
-1602 NVGIK
+1602 VGLK

-1621 NPEQLKEIQELLITK
+1621 SAEQLKDVQELLISK
-1636 WILLKGRSTLDC
+1636 WMLLKGRSTLDC

-1656 RKWPYFGASLF
+1656 RKWPFFGACLF
-1667 QAKPRHSDQA
+1667 QAKPRQCEPHASA
-1677 MAWLAVSEDALN
+1677 SSPVAWLAVAEDALN
-1689 VLELSSMAPIARY
+1689 VLELSTMAPVARY
-1702 PYTSVMTFGGCQ
+1702 PYSTVMTFGGCQ
-1714 DDFMLVVSNE
+1714 DDFMLVVSHE
-1724 DTLASCVSQE
+1724 DGMLAGGCE

-1764 PGTPH
+1764 PGTPQ

-1776 GSHRSLRRPAAGTG
+1776 GSHRSLRSSQRPVGGGGGGAAGGPSSGTG
-1790 TTTVGGTLCG
+1790 F
-1800 NTMAGMSTNATT
+1800 STNATT

-1824 TLNSNHSHTLSS
+1824 TLNSTHSHTLSS
-1836 SHYSTGDHE
+1836 SHHAGGASVGGG
-1845 RMVSGT
+1845 VGSGAGGVGGGC
-1851 RSQPQSHQ
+1851 SQQ
-1859 GTMNSMHSHHLPHAH
+1859 GTLNSLQYQHMSHHHHAHQPHPH

-1885 QRIK
+1885 QRMK

>member
-1 MSDEVP
+1 MQWTAAECDQPALKKDSKGHRTLSANPEGDPMDATGSTALLPKKREADRPISGSGSGSGSSTMNLSSGGTTSMEV
-7 SGRLSQIFDPLTNL
+7 TV
-21 QQQPS
+21 S
-26 TTHYQ
+26 TTTTTIIESSSSTSSTLVENSSSSPAGGSSGSGSPSYMQ
-31 QQLLLNRRRSNS
+31 QHLQHHGSPLHHLQLHHHHQNHTAPPSPLAAVRSAQVGALSVGNGGNPGACLAVCCSPGSSHHHLGHVGHLAGHPLPHQLPHPSLYPLMAAAQLGYAGSSGPSSLVNSPALGRRKRYTSNS
-43 SSPSPST
+43 SSC
-50 SGRATPA
+50 
-57 SGGAASNASGASST
+57 SSQ
-71 SSHFQLPQSATHYH
+71 FNN
-85 QQQQQNYQYLTQT
+85 NYA
-98 HNYFHVRTQQDVEGV
+98 G
-113 SGGGFAIG
+113 
-121 GSGHN
+121 
-126 YLHTFPSTHTPSHL
+126 
-140 QQQHYLQ
+140 
-147 QHYHHY
+147 
-153 QQQQQQQQSPQFIHH
+153 
-168 GQQQQHS
+168 
-175 LPPLYP
+175 
-181 TSQSLTASPLLTK
+181 
-194 RAISFSGQIPLHR
+194 
-207 QQMDNL
+207 
-213 NTVTHRQ
+213 
-220 QQQLLQTA
+220 
-228 QSTPNSPRLMP
+228 
-239 RRQTKPPPIPAKPSS
+239 
-254 IPSTSSTTS
+254 
-263 SGSNNTNQ
+263 
-271 KDGTAVI
+271 
-278 NPASSLDGADAPWPH
+278 
-293 FSSLT
+293 
-298 DYLDVHQINNYGQP
+298 LDVDS
-312 VPEINWQERCLELQL
+312 LE
-327 ELHRSKN
+327 
-334 QAGRIRDMLREKLLE
+334 DMLRKLTE

-375 SEWPKPPPTT
+375 SEWPKPPPQQPQHPHSHPHPHQPVPSHPQEQQ
-385 ANTNNTNSSNHQGQQ
+385 ARNNSSPSHQAGGATAAG
-400 QQSQSTPQQ
+400 SGTPPIQE
-409 SQPQPSPANLANL
+409 
-422 TASQQQQQQLS
+422 
-433 SSLPDAEKTIT
+433 AEKTIT

-455 LRLQDAKQIEAKA
+455 LRLHDARQIEAKA

-492 NQKCNQQLELLK
+492 NVKCNQQLELLK
-504 NYIANQSNRHSVIGP
+504 NHIANQSQRHSIVGP

-527 VQDFAASKE
+527 VQDFAGSGSNSE
-536 NRRRSESLDTQEII
+536 HRRRSESLDPQESIG
-550 NRPLTASYPHHQ
+550 RPLTSSYPHHQ
-562 HRRNLSMEPTEL
+562 HRRNLSMEPQEL

-585 QLAPLASISK
+585 TLAPLSSISSK
-595 QAAAVK
+595 APGGGGGSTGSGAVP
-601 NGGRPDSSDT
+601 RPDSSDT

-624 CEKMPAWMKNNPA
+624 CEKLPAWMKNNPA

-645 STTTTTSEMGGVPRP
+645 STTTTTTSELGVPRP

-684 GVSSENGGTLE
+684 GAGTGTSAGESAASQEPGIQEGTGTGTGTNLSNGRRHGHSHGSATCD
-695 GHGQQTQPPPPDIQE
+695 GHGALG
-710 STNSAA
+710 ST
-716 NSHSNTLNNATH
+716 
-728 SHQGRHTPASMPDA
+728 
-742 IAPGTPQLPSRQ
+742 PGTPLPPSRQ

-798 HAVMLTHNSHNS
+798 HAVMLTHHSHNS

-822 SASSPSKSCKT
+822 SASSPSKSLKT

-843 GSESPKNT
+843 GSESPKNA
-851 KPRVIHHN
+851 KAR
-859 NPSQPPSSLIHLH
+859 
-872 KEHHATMPL
+872 
-881 PYTHYQT
+881 
-888 HLHTNSNP
+888 
-896 NLHKSPS
+896 
-903 QSINPP
+903 
-909 AQYHRLSTASAN
+909 
-921 NNHHQLRVPPP
+921 
-932 QPQHHHPMRGTVIS
+932 
-946 DISFE
+946 
-951 SGLSDDYALP
+951 GLSDDYALP
-961 PDAVSESTCPMD
+961 PDAVSESTCMD

-989 SKKLE
+989 SKKIE
-994 SLEKAGHLAKLGGKL
+994 SLEKMGHLAKLGGKL

-1023 LTYWKSQHDV
+1023 LNYWKSQHDV
-1033 NRKPQ
+1033 QRKPQ
-1038 GQILLD
+1038 GQIQLD
-1044 EACRINKAEG
+1044 EACRINRAEG

-1067 YLTADSNATMD
+1067 YLTADSHATMD

-1104 TLQGWVTKVKN
+1104 TVQGWVTKVKN
-1115 GHAKK
+1115 GHPKK

-1136 NETQNPLGQINMR
+1136 AETNPLGQINMR

-1168 DPQSQAHLTVAI
+1168 DAAQDQARLTVAI

-1188 YLILPGKAERDNWLY
+1188 YLILSGKPERDNWLY

-1211 GPSAGSQYEQ
+1211 GPSAGTQYEQ

-1236 IWRHPIL
+1236 LWRHPIL

-1249 ISAPLTTLH
+1249 ITAPLSSMH
-1258 TEPMHP
+1258 TETMQP

-1297 QHCLDMPELQSEM
+1297 QHALDMPELQTEM

-1317 TSRHTGQKLSVGVQV
+1317 TSRHMGQKLSVGVQV

-1340 RAPVPPPIIDCKSN
+1340 RQLLLCATQSLFTCDTQQAGHAQANGSSPTSIQAPAAPPIIDCKSN

-1367 SLAVSL
+1367 ALAVSL
-1373 FVPKSSRLLW
+1373 FVPRSSRLLW
-1383 YLKLHLARNADSK
+1383 YLKLHLSRNADTK

-1444 IPVHMMNSTYQV
+1444 IPVHMMNTTYQV

-1463 TIEEFQSTLAQEIG
+1463 TIEEFQATLAHELG
-1477 TRDSSNGFC
+1477 TRDATNGFC

-1493 EKDLEHYLDPMAKLC
+1493 EKDLEHYLEPLAKLC

-1523 GKFENT
+1523 GKFENS
-1529 RVIQLTYKNRLYWK
+1529 RVIQLSYKNRLYWK
-1543 HTVKFETDKE
+1543 HTIKCETDKE

-1560 TNNQIVQG
+1560 TNSQIVQG

-1574 DLALELASLMAQI
+1574 ELALELASLMSQI
-1587 DMGDYSHE
+1587 DMGDYSLE
-1595 KSKSATP
+1595 KSRD
-1602 NVGIK
+1602 VGVGLK
-1607 ALDKFYPYRYRDAL
+1607 GLDKFYPYRYRDAL
-1621 NPEQLKEIQELLITK
+1621 GAEQLKDVQELLVSK
-1636 WILLKGRSTLDC
+1636 WMLLKGRSTLDC

-1656 RKWPYFGASLF
+1656 RKWPYFGACLF
-1667 QAKPRHSDQA
+1667 QAKPRQSPDSNTA
-1677 MAWLAVSEDALN
+1677 AGTTPVAWLAVAEDALN
-1689 VLELSSMAPIARY
+1689 VLELSTMAPVARY
-1702 PYTSVMTFGGCQ
+1702 PYSSVMTFGGCQ
-1714 DDFMLVVSNE
+1714 DDFMLVVSH
-1724 DTLASCVSQE
+1724 DDGGGCE

-1764 PGTPH
+1764 PGTPQ

-1776 GSHRSLRRPAAGTG
+1776 GSHRSLRASQRPTLGGGSAVATG
-1790 TTTVGGTLCG
+1790 F
-1800 NTMAGMSTNATT
+1800 STNATT

-1836 SHYSTGDHE
+1836 SHHAG
-1845 RMVSGT
+1845 GG
-1851 RSQPQSHQ
+1851 SQPGTLSSGHHQ
-1859 GTMNSMHSHHLPHAH
+1859 HHHHQQHH

>member
-1 MSDEVP
+1 MQWTAASCDQHDQHDPPAVNRNIHMNIEQRTPADNCEVDP
-7 SGRLSQIFDPLTNL
+7 MDATGSTKLPHLPKQREAADRPVSGSGGGSSSLTFSGAVTTSMEVTV
-21 QQQPS
+21 S
-26 TTHYQ
+26 TTTTTTIIESSSSTNTTLEKNSPSPAGGSCSSGSGSLSPAYLQHHLQ
-31 QQLLLNRRRSNS
+31 HHGSPLHHLQLHHHTAPPSPLAAVRSAQMGSSVANGAGPAASCLAVCCSPGSSHHHLGHVGHLATGHPLPHQLPHPSLYPLMAAAQLGYAGSSGPSSLVNSPALGRRKRYTSNS
-43 SSPSPST
+43 S
-50 SGRATPA
+50 
-57 SGGAASNASGASST
+57 NCSSQ
-71 SSHFQLPQSATHYH
+71 FNN
-85 QQQQQNYQYLTQT
+85 NYAGL
-98 HNYFHVRTQQDVEGV
+98 DV
-113 SGGGFAIG
+113 
-121 GSGHN
+121 
-126 YLHTFPSTHTPSHL
+126 
-140 QQQHYLQ
+140 
-147 QHYHHY
+147 
-153 QQQQQQQQSPQFIHH
+153 
-168 GQQQQHS
+168 
-175 LPPLYP
+175 
-181 TSQSLTASPLLTK
+181 
-194 RAISFSGQIPLHR
+194 
-207 QQMDNL
+207 D
-213 NTVTHRQ
+213 
-220 QQQLLQTA
+220 
-228 QSTPNSPRLMP
+228 
-239 RRQTKPPPIPAKPSS
+239 
-254 IPSTSSTTS
+254 
-263 SGSNNTNQ
+263 
-271 KDGTAVI
+271 
-278 NPASSLDGADAPWPH
+278 SLD
-293 FSSLT
+293 
-298 DYLDVHQINNYGQP
+298 
-312 VPEINWQERCLELQL
+312 
-327 ELHRSKN
+327 
-334 QAGRIRDMLREKLLE
+334 DMLRKLTE

-375 SEWPKPPPTT
+375 SEWPKPPPQQ
-385 ANTNNTNSSNHQGQQ
+385 AHHPHSHSHPHQPIPSHPQEQQAKNHC
-400 QQSQSTPQQ
+400 S
-409 SQPQPSPANLANL
+409 PSHQAGGGSA
-422 TASQQQQQQLS
+422 AGAAGSG
-433 SSLPDAEKTIT
+433 LPPTQETEKTIT

-455 LRLQDAKQIEAKA
+455 LRLHDARQIEAKA

-492 NQKCNQQLELLK
+492 NVKCNQQLELLK
-504 NYIANQSNRHSVIGP
+504 NHIANQSQRHSIVGP

-527 VQDFAASKE
+527 VQDFTGSGSNPE
-536 NRRRSESLDTQEII
+536 HRRRSESLDPQEII
-550 NRPLTASYPHHQ
+550 GRPLTSSYPHHQ
-562 HRRNLSMEPTEL
+562 HRRNLSMEPQEL

-585 QLAPLASISK
+585 TLAPLSSISSK
-595 QAAAVK
+595 AP
-601 NGGRPDSSDT
+601 GGAPTESRIVTRPDSSDT

-624 CEKMPAWMKNNPA
+624 CEKLPAWMKNNPA

-645 STTTTTSEMGGVPRP
+645 STTTTTTSELGVPRP

-684 GVSSENGGTLE
+684 GAGTGTSTAESTASQETDIQDGMGTNLSNGRRHGHGHGSGTGTGDGHGTL
-695 GHGQQTQPPPPDIQE
+695 G
-710 STNSAA
+710 ST
-716 NSHSNTLNNATH
+716 
-728 SHQGRHTPASMPDA
+728 
-742 IAPGTPQLPSRQ
+742 PGTPLPPSRQ

-798 HAVMLTHNSHNS
+798 HAVMLTHHSHNS

-822 SASSPSKSCKT
+822 SASSPSKSLKT

-843 GSESPKNT
+843 GSESPKNA
-851 KPRVIHHN
+851 KAR
-859 NPSQPPSSLIHLH
+859 
-872 KEHHATMPL
+872 
-881 PYTHYQT
+881 
-888 HLHTNSNP
+888 
-896 NLHKSPS
+896 
-903 QSINPP
+903 
-909 AQYHRLSTASAN
+909 
-921 NNHHQLRVPPP
+921 
-932 QPQHHHPMRGTVIS
+932 
-946 DISFE
+946 
-951 SGLSDDYALP
+951 GLSDDYALP
-961 PDAVSESTCPMD
+961 PDAVSESTCMD

-989 SKKLE
+989 SKKIE
-994 SLEKAGHLAKLGGKL
+994 SLEKMGHLAKLGGKL

-1023 LTYWKSQHDV
+1023 LNYWKSQHDV
-1033 NRKPQ
+1033 QRKPQ
-1038 GQILLD
+1038 GQIQLD
-1044 EACRINKAEG
+1044 EVCRINRAEG

-1067 YLTADSNATMD
+1067 YLTADSHATMD

-1104 TLQGWVTKVKN
+1104 TVQGWVTKVKN
-1115 GHAKK
+1115 GHPKK

-1136 NETQNPLGQINMR
+1136 AETNPLGQINMR

-1168 DPQSQAHLTVAI
+1168 DAAQDQARLTVAI

-1188 YLILPGKAERDNWLY
+1188 YLILSGKPERDNWLY

-1211 GPSAGSQYEQ
+1211 GPSAGTQYEQ

-1236 IWRHPIL
+1236 LWRHPIL

-1249 ISAPLTTLH
+1249 ITAPLSSMH
-1258 TEPMHP
+1258 TETMQP

-1297 QHCLDMPELQSEM
+1297 QHALDMPELQTEM

-1317 TSRHTGQKLSVGVQV
+1317 TSRHLGQKLSVGVQ
-1332 NKKLGKQT
+1332 
-1340 RAPVPPPIIDCKSN
+1340 APSATPIIDCKSN
-1354 PPAYSFVQGWQLL
+1354 PPVYSFVQGWQLL
-1367 SLAVSL
+1367 ALAVSL
-1373 FVPKSSRLLW
+1373 FVPRSSRLLW
-1383 YLKLHLARNADSK
+1383 YLKLHLSRNADTK

-1414 KNGGRETKPS
+1414 KNVGRETKPS

-1463 TIEEFQSTLAQEIG
+1463 TIEEFQATLAHELG
-1477 TRDSSNGFC
+1477 TRDATNGFC

-1493 EKDLEHYLDPMAKLC
+1493 EKDLEHYLEPLAKLC

-1523 GKFENT
+1523 GKFENS
-1529 RVIQLTYKNRLYWK
+1529 RVIQLSYKNRLYWK
-1543 HTVKFETDKE
+1543 HTIKCETDKE

-1560 TNNQIVQG
+1560 TNSQIVQG

-1574 DLALELASLMAQI
+1574 ELALELASLMSQI
-1587 DMGDYSHE
+1587 DMGDYSLE
-1595 KSKSATP
+1595 KSRD
-1602 NVGIK
+1602 VGVGLK
-1607 ALDKFYPYRYRDAL
+1607 GLDKFYPYRYRDAL
-1621 NPEQLKEIQELLITK
+1621 GAEQLKDVQELLVSK
-1636 WILLKGRSTLDC
+1636 WMLLKGRSTLDC

-1656 RKWPYFGASLF
+1656 RKWPYFGACLF
-1667 QAKPRHSDQA
+1667 QAKPRQSPESNTA
-1677 MAWLAVSEDALN
+1677 SGATPVAWLAVAEDALN
-1689 VLELSSMAPIARY
+1689 VLELSTMAPVARY
-1702 PYTSVMTFGGCQ
+1702 PYSSVMTFGGCQ
-1714 DDFMLVVSNE
+1714 DDFMLVVSH
-1724 DTLASCVSQE
+1724 DDGGGCE

-1764 PGTPH
+1764 PGTPQ

-1776 GSHRSLRRPAAGTG
+1776 GSHRSLRTSQRPTLGGGSAVATG
-1790 TTTVGGTLCG
+1790 F
-1800 NTMAGMSTNATT
+1800 STNATT

-1836 SHYSTGDHE
+1836 SHHAG
-1845 RMVSGT
+1845 GG
-1851 RSQPQSHQ
+1851 SQPGTLSSGHHQ
-1859 GTMNSMHSHHLPHAH
+1859 HHHIQQHH